1 MNNTFG
7 YMRVAAAVPRV
18 HIADARRNAEGALK
32 IMEDAFREGV
42 EIVVMPEL
50 SLVGYTAG
58 DMILQ
63 KKLLTDA
70 ERALEWLMEECRD
83 IPTIGIVGL
92 PVVFADRLYNCAAI
106 FGQGQLWG
114 IVPKC
119 YIPNYG
125 EFSELRWWVSGYGIK
140 DRTIRYAGQECCF
153 GSDLMFDIHGVE
165 FGVEICEDMWVP
177 VPPSSMQAVQGA
189 KLLFNLSASPE
200 SVCKHDYLK
209 SLIAEQSSRT
219 MAAYI
224 YASAGHGESS
234 SDLVFA
240 GNAIIAELGSVLGVS
255 DRFVRNDRMVVRD
268 IDVEYISTR
277 RTARNT
283 FYYPDAP
290 EMRVVEIDVDE
301 ICNRHD
307 LRRRIEPLYFVPEDE
322 AARAVHCREVFAIQS
337 AGLAQRLEH
346 THCKTAVLGISGGL
360 DSTLALLAVCDTYDL
375 LGLDRKGIIGVTMPG
390 FGTTDRTYQN
400 ALRMIKELGCTLRE
414 IPIREACEQHFK
426 DIGLDA
432 TERNIA
438 YENSQAR
445 ERTQILMD
453 VANMCGG
460 MVIGTGDMS
469 ELALGWA
476 TYNGD
481 QMSMYGINAS
491 VPKTL
496 VRHMVDWYARNRAEG
511 VLREALLDV
520 VATPVS
526 PELLPA
532 NKDGEIAQRTEDVV
546 GPYELHDFFLYC
558 TLRRRY
564 SPAKI
569 AMLATKAFEGDYDKK
584 TIIKWLKVFFHR
596 FFGQQFKR
604 SAMPDGPKVGVVG
617 LSPRGDLRMPS
628 DAQERAWL
636 AEVEAVEAE
645 LDALDDK

>member
-1 MNNTFG
+1 M
-7 YMRVAAAVPRV
+7 PRV
-18 HIADARRNAEGALK
+18 HIADAHSNAVGALK
-32 IMEDAFREGV
+32 IMEDAFAEGV

-50 SLVGYTAG
+50 SLVGYTCG
-58 DMILQ
+58 DMVLQ
-63 KKLLTDA
+63 KKLLSDS
-70 ERALEWLMEECRD
+70 EKALAWLMNETAD

-92 PVVFADRLYNCAAI
+92 PVVYADRLYNCAAI

-125 EFSELRWWVSGYGIK
+125 EFSELRWWVSGYSIK
-140 DRTIRYAGQECCF
+140 DRMIRFAGQECAF

-200 SVCKHDYLK
+200 SVCKHDYLI

-219 MAAYI
+219 MSAYV
-224 YASAGHGESS
+224 YASSGHGESS

-240 GNAIIAELGSVLGVS
+240 GNAVIAELGRVLGVS
-255 DRFVRNDRMVVRD
+255 ERFVRNDRMVIAD

-283 FYYPDAP
+283 FYYPEAP
-290 EMRVVEIDVDE
+290 EMRVVEIDVDD
-301 ICNRHD
+301 ICYQGDVRRH
-307 LRRRIEPLYFVPEDE
+307 IEPLYFVPEDE
-322 AARAVHCREVFAIQS
+322 AARDIHCREVFAIQS

-346 THCKTAVLGISGGL
+346 TSCDTVVMGVSGGL

-375 LGLDRKGIIGVTMPG
+375 LGLDRKKIIGVTMPG

-400 ALRMIKELGCTLRE
+400 ALAMVKELGCTLRE
-414 IPIREACEQHFK
+414 ISIKDACEQHFK
-426 DIGLDA
+426 DIGLDKSQCSV
-432 TERNIA
+432 A

-481 QMSMYGINAS
+481 QMSMYGINSS

-496 VRHMVDWYARNRAEG
+496 VKYMVEWYANNRAEG
-511 VLREALLDV
+511 ALREALLDV

-526 PELLPA
+526 PELLPPSEGG
-532 NKDGEIAQRTEDVV
+532 DIAQKTEDLV

-558 TLRRRY
+558 ALRRRY
-564 SPAKI
+564 SPTKI
-569 AMLATKAFEGDYDKK
+569 AMLAYIAFEDVYSKA
-584 TIIKWLKVFFHR
+584 TILKWLKVFFSR
-596 FFGQQFKR
+596 FFSQQFKR
-604 SAMPDGPKVGVVG
+604 SAMPDGPKVGAVG
-617 LSPRGDLRMPS
+617 LSPRGDLHMPS
-628 DAQERAWL
+628 DAQVRAWMQ
-636 AEVEAVEAE
+636 EIEE
-645 LDALDDK
+645 LQQELE

>member
-1 MNNTFG
+1 MNNQYG

-18 HIADARRNAEGALK
+18 HIADAHRNAEGALK
-32 IMEDAFREGV
+32 IMQEAFSEGV

-50 SLVGYTAG
+50 SLVGYTCG
-58 DMILQ
+58 DMVLQ
-63 KKLLTDA
+63 KKLLKDS
-70 ERALEWLMEECRD
+70 ESALAWLMQETAD

-92 PVVFADRLYNCAAI
+92 PVVYADRLYNCAAI
-106 FGQGQLWG
+106 FGQGILWG
-114 IVPKC
+114 IIPKS

-125 EFSELRWWVSGYGIK
+125 EFSELRWWVSGFGMR
-140 DRTIRYAGQECCF
+140 DRMIRFAGQECPF
-153 GSDLMFDIHGVE
+153 GADLLFDIHNVE

-200 SVCKHDYLK
+200 SVCKHDYLI

-219 MAAYI
+219 MAAYV
-224 YASAGHGESS
+224 YASSGHGESS

-240 GNAIIAELGSVLGVS
+240 GNAVIAELGRVLGVS
-255 DRFVRNDRMVVRD
+255 ERFVRNDRMVIAD

-283 FYYPDAP
+283 FYYPEAP

-301 ICNRHD
+301 IVRTDRVRRH
-307 LRRRIEPLYFVPEDE
+307 IEPIYFVPENE
-322 AARAVHCREVFAIQS
+322 AARASHCKEVFAIQS

-346 THCKTAVLGISGGL
+346 TGCKNAVIGISGGL
-360 DSTLALLAVCDTYDL
+360 DSTLALLAVCDTFDL

-390 FGTTDRTYQN
+390 FGTSDRTYQN
-400 ALRMIKELGCTLRE
+400 ALTMVRELGCTLRE
-414 IPIREACEQHFK
+414 ISIKEACEQHFK
-426 DIGLDA
+426 DLGLDPN
-432 TERNIA
+432 ERGVA
-438 YENSQAR
+438 FENSQAR

-453 VANMCGG
+453 VANMCNG

-496 VRHMVDWYARNRAEG
+496 VKHMVEWYGNTRAEG
-511 VLREALLDV
+511 ALRQALLDV

-526 PELLPA
+526 PELLPV
-532 NKDGEIAQRTEDVV
+532 DGEGNEQHTEDIV
-546 GPYELHDFFLYC
+546 GPYDLHDFFLYC
-558 TLRRRY
+558 ALRRRY
-564 SPAKI
+564 TPAKI
-569 AMLATKAFEGDYDKK
+569 FMLATIAFEGRFDEA
-584 TIIKWLKVFFHR
+584 TIVKWLKVFFRR
-596 FFGQQFKR
+596 FFSQQFKR
-604 SAMPDGPKVGVVG
+604 SAMPDGPKVGAVG
-617 LSPRGDLRMPS
+617 LSPRGDLHMPS
-628 DAQERAWL
+628 DAESRAWL
-636 AEVEAVEAE
+636 QEIDEIEAN
-645 LDALDDK
+645 L

>member
-1 MNNTFG
+1 M
-7 YMRVAAAVPRV
+7 PRV
-18 HIADARRNAEGALK
+18 HIADAHRNAEGALK
-32 IMEDAFREGV
+32 IMQDAFNEGV

-50 SLVGYTAG
+50 SLVGYTCG
-58 DMILQ
+58 DMVLQ
-63 KKLLTDA
+63 KKLLKDS
-70 ERALEWLMEECRD
+70 ENALAWLMQETAD

-92 PVVFADRLYNCAAI
+92 PVVYADRLYNCAAI
-106 FGQGQLWG
+106 IGQGTLWG
-114 IVPKC
+114 IIPKS

-125 EFSELRWWVSGYGIK
+125 EFSELRWWVSGYGMR
-140 DRTIRYAGQECCF
+140 DRMIRFAGQECPF
-153 GSDLMFDIHGVE
+153 GADLLFDIHGVE

-200 SVCKHDYLK
+200 SVRKHDYLI

-219 MAAYI
+219 MAAYV
-224 YASAGHGESS
+224 YASSGHGESS

-240 GNAIIAELGSVLGVS
+240 GNAVVAELGRVLGVS
-255 DRFVRNDRMVVRD
+255 DRFVRNDRMVISD
-268 IDVEYISTR
+268 IDVDYISTR

-290 EMRVVEIDVDE
+290 EMRVVPVEVDE
-301 ICNRHD
+301 IVHHGD
-307 LRRRIEPLYFVPEDE
+307 LRRHIEPIYFVPENE
-322 AARAVHCREVFAIQS
+322 AARAAHCHEVFAIQS

-346 THCKTAVLGISGGL
+346 TTCKNAVIGISGGL
-360 DSTLALLAVCDTYDL
+360 DSTLALLAVCDTFDL

-400 ALRMIKELGCTLRE
+400 ALTMVRELGCTLRE
-414 IPIREACEQHFK
+414 ISIKDACEQHFK
-426 DIGLDA
+426 DIGLSVD
-432 TERNIA
+432 ERSVA

-481 QMSMYGINAS
+481 QMSMYGINSS

-496 VRHMVDWYARNRAEG
+496 VKHMVEWYANNRAEG

-526 PELLPA
+526 PELLPTG
-532 NKDGEIAQRTEDVV
+532 NDGKAQHTEDIV
-546 GPYELHDFFLYC
+546 GPYDLHDFFLYC
-558 TLRRRY
+558 ALRRRY
-564 SPAKI
+564 SPSKI
-569 AMLATKAFEGDYDKK
+569 FMLATLAFEGRFDEA
-584 TIIKWLKVFFHR
+584 TIVKWLKVFFRR
-596 FFGQQFKR
+596 FFSQQFKR
-604 SAMPDGPKVGVVG
+604 SAMPDGPKVGAVG
-617 LSPRGDLRMPS
+617 LSPRGDLHMPS
-628 DAQERAWL
+628 DAESRAWL
-636 AEVEAVEAE
+636 QEIEEIEAS
-645 LDALDDK
+645 LK

>member
-1 MNNTFG
+1 MNNQFG

-18 HIADARRNAEGALK
+18 HIADAHRNAEGALK
-32 IMEDAFREGV
+32 IMQDAFKEGV

-50 SLVGYTAG
+50 SLVGYTCG
-58 DMILQ
+58 DMVLQ
-63 KKLLTDA
+63 KKLLRDS
-70 ERALEWLMEECRD
+70 EQALAWLMEQTQD

-92 PVVFADRLYNCAAI
+92 PVVYADRLYNCAAV
-106 FGQGQLWG
+106 FGQGVLWG
-114 IVPKC
+114 IVPKS

-125 EFSELRWWVSGYGIK
+125 EFSELRWWVSGFGIR
-140 DRTIRYAGQECCF
+140 DRVIRFAGQECPF
-153 GSDLMFDIHGVE
+153 GADLMFDIHDVE

-200 SVCKHDYLK
+200 SVCKHDYLI

-219 MAAYI
+219 MAAYV
-224 YASAGHGESS
+224 YASSGHGESS

-240 GNAIIAELGSVLGVS
+240 GNAVVAELGRVLGVS
-255 DRFVRNDRMVVRD
+255 ERFVRNDRMVISD
-268 IDVEYISTR
+268 IDVEYIATR

-283 FYYPDAP
+283 FYYPNAP

-301 ICNRHD
+301 IVHQGDVRRH
-307 LRRRIEPLYFVPEDE
+307 IEPIYFVPENKE
-322 AARAVHCREVFAIQS
+322 ARAAHCKEVFAIQS

-346 THCKTAVLGISGGL
+346 TGCKTAVIGISGGL
-360 DSTLALLAVCDTYDL
+360 DSTLALLAVCDTFDL

-400 ALRMIKELGCTLRE
+400 AVTMVRELGCTLRE
-414 IPIREACEQHFK
+414 ISIKEACEQHFK
-426 DIGLDA
+426 DIGIDA
-432 TERNIA
+432 KDHSVA

-453 VANMCGG
+453 VANLCGG

-496 VRHMVDWYARNRAEG
+496 VKHMVAWYADNRAQGE
-511 VLREALLDV
+511 LSKSLHDV

-532 NKDGEIAQRTEDVV
+532 DGDNIAQKTEDIV

-564 SPAKI
+564 APKKI
-569 AMLATKAFEGDYDKK
+569 AMLAMLAFEGTYDKA

-596 FFGQQFKR
+596 FFTQQFKR
-604 SAMPDGPKVGVVG
+604 SAMPDGPKVGGVG
-617 LSPRGDLRMPS
+617 LSPRGDLHMPS

-636 AEVEAVEAE
+636 AEVEEIEQELEA
-645 LDALDDK
+645 LA

>member
-1 MNNTFG
+1 MNNQYG

-18 HIADARRNAEGALK
+18 HIADAHRNAEGALK
-32 IMEDAFREGV
+32 IMQDAFSEGV

-50 SLVGYTAG
+50 SLVGYTCG
-58 DMILQ
+58 DMVLQ
-63 KKLLTDA
+63 NKLLTDA
-70 ERALEWLMEECRD
+70 ERALEWLMQECAD
-83 IPTIGIVGL
+83 IPTVGIVGL

-106 FGQGQLWG
+106 FAQGQLWG
-114 IVPKC
+114 IVPKS

-125 EFSELRWWVSGYGIK
+125 EFSELRWWVSGYSIK
-140 DRTIRYAGQECCF
+140 DRMIRFAGQEAPF
-153 GSDLMFDIHGVE
+153 GSDLLFDLHGVE

-177 VPPSSMQAVQGA
+177 VPPSSIQAVQGA

-200 SVCKHDYLK
+200 SVRKHDYLL

-224 YASAGHGESS
+224 YASSGHGESS

-240 GNAIIAELGSVLGVS
+240 GNAVVAELGRVLGVS
-255 DRFVRNDRMVVRD
+255 KRFVRNDRMVISD

-283 FYYPDAP
+283 FYYPEAP
-290 EMRVVEIDVDE
+290 EMRVVEVCVDE
-301 ICNRHD
+301 IYHQGD
-307 LRRRIEPLYFVPEDE
+307 LRRHIEPIYFVPEDE
-322 AARAVHCREVFAIQS
+322 AARAAHCKEVFAIQS

-346 THCKTAVLGISGGL
+346 TNCNKVVLGISGGL
-360 DSTLALLAVCDTYDL
+360 DSTLALLAVCDTFDL

-400 ALRMIKELGCTLRE
+400 ALSMIKELGCTLRE
-414 IPIREACEQHFK
+414 IPIKDACMQHFK
-426 DIGLDA
+426 DIGLDVD
-432 TERNIA
+432 ERSVA

-460 MVIGTGDMS
+460 MVVGTGDMS

-481 QMSMYGINAS
+481 QMSMYGINSS

-496 VRHMVDWYARNRAEG
+496 VKHMVEWYGTTRAEG
-511 VLREALLDV
+511 ALRDALLDV

-532 NKDGEIAQRTEDVV
+532 TASGEIAQKTEDVV

-564 SPAKI
+564 APAKI
-569 AMLATKAFEGDYDKK
+569 VMLATLAFDGTYTKAE
-584 TIIKWLKVFFHR
+584 IVKWLKVFFRR
-596 FFGQQFKR
+596 FFSQQFKR
-604 SAMPDGPKVGVVG
+604 SAMPDGPKVGAVG
-617 LSPRGDLRMPS
+617 LSPRGDLHMPS
-628 DAQERAWL
+628 DAHERAWVREIE
-636 AEVEAVEAE
+636 EVERE
-645 LDALDDK
+645 LDNI

>member
-1 MNNTFG
+1 MNNQYG

-18 HIADARRNAEGALK
+18 HIADAHRNAEGALK
-32 IMEDAFREGV
+32 IMQEAFDEGV

-50 SLVGYTAG
+50 SLVGYTCG
-58 DMILQ
+58 DMVLQ
-63 KKLLTDA
+63 KKLLKDA
-70 ERALEWLMEECRD
+70 ENALAWLMQETAE

-106 FGQGQLWG
+106 FGQGVLWG
-114 IVPKC
+114 IIPKS

-125 EFSELRWWVSGYGIK
+125 EFSELRWWVSGFGIR
-140 DRTIRYAGQECCF
+140 DRMIRFAGQECPF
-153 GSDLMFDIHGVE
+153 GADLLFDIHGVE

-200 SVCKHDYLK
+200 SVCKHDYLI

-219 MAAYI
+219 MAAYV

-240 GNAIIAELGSVLGVS
+240 GNAVIAELGRVLDVS
-255 DRFVRNDRMVVRD
+255 ERFVRNDRMAIAD

-301 ICNRHD
+301 IVRTDSVRRH
-307 LRRRIEPLYFVPEDE
+307 IEPLYFVPEDE

-346 THCKTAVLGISGGL
+346 TGCKNAVIGISGGL

-400 ALRMIKELGCTLRE
+400 ALTMVRELGCTLRE
-414 IPIREACEQHFK
+414 ISIKDACEQHFK
-426 DIGLDA
+426 DLGIDPS
-432 TERNIA
+432 ERGVA

-481 QMSMYGINAS
+481 QMSMYGINSS

-496 VRHMVDWYARNRAEG
+496 VKYMVEWYAENRAEG
-511 VLREALLDV
+511 ALREALRDV

-532 NKDGEIAQRTEDVV
+532 DGQNIAQKTEDIV
-546 GPYELHDFFLYC
+546 GPYDLHDFFLYC
-558 TLRRRY
+558 ALRRRY
-564 SPAKI
+564 EPSKI
-569 AMLATKAFEGDYDKK
+569 FMLACIAFEDKYDEA
-584 TIIKWLKVFFHR
+584 TIVKWLKVFFRR
-596 FFGQQFKR
+596 FFSQQFKR
-604 SAMPDGPKVGVVG
+604 SAMPDGPKVGAVG
-617 LSPRGDLRMPS
+617 LSPRGDLHMPS
-628 DAQERAWL
+628 DAESRAWL
-636 AEVEAVEAE
+636 QEIEEIEAS
-645 LDALDDK
+645 L

>member
-1 MNNTFG
+1 MNNQYG
-7 YMRVAAAVPRV
+7 YVRVAAAVPRV

-32 IMEDAFREGV
+32 IMQDAFKEGV
-42 EIVVMPEL
+42 EVVVMPEL
-50 SLVGYTAG
+50 SLVGYTCG
-58 DMILQ
+58 DMVLQ
-63 KKLLTDA
+63 NKLLTDA
-70 ERALEWLMEECRD
+70 ERSLAWLMEETAD
-83 IPTIGIVGL
+83 IPTVGIVGL

-114 IVPKC
+114 IVPKS

-125 EFSELRWWVSGYGIK
+125 EFSELRWWVSGYAIK
-140 DRTIRYAGQECCF
+140 DRMMRFAGQECPF
-153 GSDLMFDIHGVE
+153 GSDLMFDLHGVE

-200 SVCKHDYLK
+200 SVCKHDYLI

-219 MAAYI
+219 MSAYV
-224 YASAGHGESS
+224 YASSGHGESS

-240 GNAIIAELGSVLGVS
+240 GNAVIAELGRVLGVS
-255 DRFVRNDRMVVRD
+255 ERFVRNDRMVIAD

-283 FYYPDAP
+283 FYYPEAP
-290 EMRVVEIDVDE
+290 EMRVVEVNVDE
-301 ICNRHD
+301 ICYQGDVRRH
-307 LRRRIEPLYFVPEDE
+307 IEPLYFVPEDE
-322 AARAVHCREVFAIQS
+322 ADRAIHCREVFAIQS

-346 THCKTAVLGISGGL
+346 TSCTKAVIGISGGL
-360 DSTLALLAVCDTYDL
+360 DSTLALLAVCDTFDL

-400 ALRMIKELGCTLRE
+400 ALTMIKALGCTLRE
-414 IPIREACEQHFK
+414 IPITDACTQHFK

-432 TERNIA
+432 QERSVA

-481 QMSMYGINAS
+481 QMSMYGINSS

-496 VRHMVDWYARNRAEG
+496 VRYMVEWYAENRATG
-511 VLREALLDV
+511 TLRAALLDV

-532 NKDGEIAQRTEDVV
+532 DGAEIAQKTEDIV
-546 GPYELHDFFLYC
+546 GPYDLHDFFLYC
-558 TLRRRY
+558 ALRRRY
-564 SPAKI
+564 APSKI
-569 AMLATKAFEGDYDKK
+569 AMLASIAFEGVHDKA
-584 TIIKWLKVFFHR
+584 TIIKWLKVFFRR
-596 FFGQQFKR
+596 FFTQQFKR
-604 SAMPDGPKVGVVG
+604 SAMPDGPKVGAVG
-617 LSPRGDLRMPS
+617 LSPRGDLHMPS
-628 DAQERAWL
+628 DAHERAWL
-636 AEVEAVEAE
+636 QEVEDMERE
-645 LDALDDK
+645 LDNL

>member
-1 MNNTFG
+1 MNNQYG

-18 HIADARRNAEGALK
+18 HIADAHRNAEGALK
-32 IMEDAFREGV
+32 IMQDAFNEGV

-50 SLVGYTAG
+50 SLVGYTCG
-58 DMILQ
+58 DMVLQ
-63 KKLLTDA
+63 NKLLTDA
-70 ERALEWLMEECRD
+70 ERALEWLMQECAD
-83 IPTIGIVGL
+83 IPTVGIVGL

-106 FGQGQLWG
+106 FAQGQLWG
-114 IVPKC
+114 IVPKS

-125 EFSELRWWVSGYGIK
+125 EFSELRWWVSGYSIK
-140 DRTIRYAGQECCF
+140 DRMIRFAGQEAPF
-153 GSDLMFDIHGVE
+153 GSDLLFDLHGVE

-177 VPPSSMQAVQGA
+177 VPPSSIQAVQGA

-200 SVCKHDYLK
+200 SVRKHDYLL

-219 MAAYI
+219 MAAYV
-224 YASAGHGESS
+224 YASSGHGESS

-240 GNAIIAELGSVLGVS
+240 GNAVVAELGRVLGVS
-255 DRFVRNDRMVVRD
+255 KRFVRNDRMVISD

-283 FYYPDAP
+283 FYYPEAP
-290 EMRVVEIDVDE
+290 EMRVVEVCVDE
-301 ICNRHD
+301 ICHQGD
-307 LRRRIEPLYFVPEDE
+307 LRRHIEPIYFVPEDE
-322 AARAVHCREVFAIQS
+322 AARAAHCKEVFAIQS

-346 THCKTAVLGISGGL
+346 TNCNKVILGISGGL
-360 DSTLALLAVCDTYDL
+360 DSTLALLAVCDTFDL

-400 ALRMIKELGCTLRE
+400 ALAMIKELGCTLRE
-414 IPIREACEQHFK
+414 IPIKDACMQHFK
-426 DIGLDA
+426 DIGLDVDQKSV
-432 TERNIA
+432 A

-460 MVIGTGDMS
+460 MVVGTGDMS

-481 QMSMYGINAS
+481 QMSMYGINSS

-496 VRHMVDWYARNRAEG
+496 VKHMVDWYANNRAEG
-511 VLREALLDV
+511 ALREALLDV

-532 NKDGEIAQRTEDVV
+532 TADGEIAQKTEDVV

-564 SPAKI
+564 APAKI
-569 AMLATKAFEGDYDKK
+569 VMLATLAFDGTYTKAE
-584 TIIKWLKVFFHR
+584 IVKWLKVFFRR
-596 FFGQQFKR
+596 FFSQQFKR
-604 SAMPDGPKVGVVG
+604 SAMPDGPKVGAVG
-617 LSPRGDLRMPS
+617 LSPRGDLHMPS
-628 DAQERAWL
+628 DAHERAWVREIE
-636 AEVEAVEAE
+636 EVERE
-645 LDALDDK
+645 LDNI

>member
-1 MNNTFG
+1 
-7 YMRVAAAVPRV
+7 MRVAAAVPRV
-18 HIADARRNAEGALK
+18 HIADAHSNAEGALK
-32 IMEDAFREGV
+32 IMEQAFAEGV

-50 SLVGYTAG
+50 SLVGYTCG
-58 DMILQ
+58 DMVLQ
-63 KKLLTDA
+63 KKLLSDS
-70 ERALEWLMEECRD
+70 EKALAWLMEQTAD

-106 FGQGQLWG
+106 FGQGVLWG
-114 IVPKC
+114 IVPKS

-125 EFSELRWWVSGYGIK
+125 EFSELRWWVSGYSIK
-140 DRTIRYAGQECCF
+140 DRHIRFAGQECPF
-153 GSDLMFDIHGVE
+153 GSDLLFDLHGVE

-200 SVCKHDYLK
+200 SVRKHDYLI

-219 MAAYI
+219 MAAYV
-224 YASAGHGESS
+224 YASSGHGESS

-240 GNAIIAELGSVLGVS
+240 GNAVVAELGRVLGVS
-255 DRFVRNDRMVVRD
+255 ERFVRNDRMVISD

-290 EMRVVEIDVDE
+290 EMRVVEVEVDE
-301 ICNRHD
+301 ICHQGD
-307 LRRRIEPLYFVPEDE
+307 LRRHIEPIYFVPEDE
-322 AARAVHCREVFAIQS
+322 AARAEHCREVFSIQS

-346 THCKTAVLGISGGL
+346 TNCKTVVLGISGGL
-360 DSTLALLAVCDTYDL
+360 DSTLALLAVCDTFDL

-400 ALRMIKELGCTLRE
+400 ALTMIRELGCTLKE
-414 IPIREACEQHFK
+414 ISIKDACTQHFK
-426 DIGLDA
+426 DIGLSVD
-432 TERNIA
+432 ERSTA

-453 VANMCGG
+453 IANMCGG
-460 MVIGTGDMS
+460 MVIGTGDLS

-496 VRHMVDWYARNRAEG
+496 VKHMVEWYAKTRAEG
-511 VLREALLDV
+511 LLRDSLLDV

-532 NKDGEIAQRTEDVV
+532 DGDNIAQKTEDIV

-558 TLRRRY
+558 ALRRRY
-564 SPAKI
+564 APAKI
-569 AMLATKAFEGDYDKK
+569 FMLATIAFDGVYDRA
-584 TIIKWLKVFFHR
+584 TILKWLKVFFHR
-596 FFGQQFKR
+596 FFSQQFKR
-604 SAMPDGPKVGVVG
+604 SAMPDGPKVGAVG
-617 LSPRGDLRMPS
+617 LSPRGDLHMPS
-628 DAQERAWL
+628 DAQDRAWL
-636 AEVEAVEAE
+636 QEVEEMERE
-645 LDALDDK
+645 LNGIE

>member
-1 MNNTFG
+1 MNNQYG
-7 YMRVAAAVPRV
+7 YIRVAAAVPRV

-32 IMEDAFREGV
+32 IMEEAFNEGV

-50 SLVGYTAG
+50 SLVGYTCG
-58 DMILQ
+58 DMVLQ
-63 KKLLTDA
+63 NKLLNDA
-70 ERALEWLMEECRD
+70 EQSLAWLMKETAD

-114 IVPKC
+114 IVPKS

-125 EFSELRWWVSGYGIK
+125 EFSELRWWVSGYSIK
-140 DRTIRYAGQECCF
+140 DRMIRYAGQECCF

-200 SVCKHDYLK
+200 SVCKHDYLI

-219 MAAYI
+219 MSAYV
-224 YASAGHGESS
+224 YASSGHGESS

-240 GNAIIAELGSVLGVS
+240 GNAVIAELGRVLGVS
-255 DRFVRNDRMVVRD
+255 ERFVRNDRMVISD

-283 FYYPDAP
+283 FYYPGAP

-301 ICNRHD
+301 ICYQGDVRRH
-307 LRRRIEPLYFVPEDE
+307 IEPLYFVPEDE

-346 THCKTAVLGISGGL
+346 TNCKTVVMGISGGL

-400 ALRMIKELGCTLRE
+400 AVTMIKKLGCTLRE
-414 IPIREACEQHFK
+414 ISIKDACEQHFK
-426 DIGLDA
+426 DIGLNVD
-432 TERNIA
+432 EKSVA

-460 MVIGTGDMS
+460 IVVGTGDMS

-481 QMSMYGINAS
+481 QMSMYGINSS

-496 VRHMVDWYARNRAEG
+496 VKYMVDWYANNRAEG
-511 VLREALLDV
+511 ALREALLDV
-520 VATPVS
+520 VATPIS
-526 PELLPA
+526 PELLPHSESG
-532 NKDGEIAQRTEDVV
+532 DIAQKTEDVV
-546 GPYELHDFFLYC
+546 GPYDLHDFFLYC

-564 SPAKI
+564 APAKI
-569 AMLATKAFEGDYDKK
+569 VMLASIAFEDVYDKA
-584 TIIKWLKVFFHR
+584 TIIKWLKVFFRR
-596 FFGQQFKR
+596 FFSQQFKR
-604 SAMPDGPKVGVVG
+604 SAMPDGPKVGGVG
-617 LSPRGDLRMPS
+617 LSPRGDLHMPS

-636 AEVEAVEAE
+636 QEVEDMERE
-645 LDALDDK
+645 LDAIE

>member
-1 MNNTFG
+1 MNNQFG

-18 HIADARRNAEGALK
+18 HIADAHRNAEGALK
-32 IMEDAFREGV
+32 IMQDAFKEGV

-50 SLVGYTAG
+50 SLVGYTCG
-58 DMILQ
+58 DLVLQ
-63 KKLLTDA
+63 KKLLRDSEQA
-70 ERALEWLMEECRD
+70 RAWLMEQTQD

-92 PVVFADRLYNCAAI
+92 PVVYADRLYNCAAV
-106 FGQGQLWG
+106 FGQGVLWG
-114 IVPKC
+114 IVPKS

-125 EFSELRWWVSGYGIK
+125 EFSELRWWVSGFGIR
-140 DRTIRYAGQECCF
+140 DRVIRFAGQECAF
-153 GSDLMFDIHGVE
+153 GADLMFDIHDVE

-200 SVCKHDYLK
+200 SVCKHDYLI

-219 MAAYI
+219 MAAYV
-224 YASAGHGESS
+224 YASSGHGESS

-240 GNAIIAELGSVLGVS
+240 GNAVVAELGRVLGVS
-255 DRFVRNDRMVVRD
+255 ERFVRNDRMVISD
-268 IDVEYISTR
+268 IDVEYIATR

-283 FYYPDAP
+283 FYYPNAP

-301 ICNRHD
+301 IVHQGDVRRH
-307 LRRRIEPLYFVPEDE
+307 IEPIYFVPENKE
-322 AARAVHCREVFAIQS
+322 ARAAHCKEVFAIQS

-346 THCKTAVLGISGGL
+346 TGCKTAVIGISGGL
-360 DSTLALLAVCDTYDL
+360 DSTLALLAVCDTFDL

-400 ALRMIKELGCTLRE
+400 AVTMVRELGCTLRE
-414 IPIREACEQHFK
+414 ISIKEACEQHFK
-426 DIGLDA
+426 DIGIDA
-432 TERNIA
+432 KDHSVA

-453 VANMCGG
+453 VANLCGG

-481 QMSMYGINAS
+481 QMSMYGLNAS

-496 VRHMVDWYARNRAEG
+496 VKHMVAWYADNRAEG
-511 VLREALLDV
+511 ELSKSLHDV

-532 NKDGEIAQRTEDVV
+532 DGENIAQKTEDIV

-564 SPAKI
+564 APKKI
-569 AMLATKAFEGDYDKK
+569 AMLAMLAFEGTYNKA

-596 FFGQQFKR
+596 FFTQQFKR
-604 SAMPDGPKVGVVG
+604 SAMPDGPKVGGVG
-617 LSPRGDLRMPS
+617 LSPRGDLHMPS

-636 AEVEAVEAE
+636 AEVEEIEQE
-645 LDALDDK
+645 LGALA

>member
-1 MNNTFG
+1 
-7 YMRVAAAVPRV
+7 MRVAAAVPRV
-18 HIADARRNAEGALK
+18 HIADAHSNAVGALK
-32 IMEDAFREGV
+32 IMEDAFAEGV

-50 SLVGYTAG
+50 SLVGYTCG
-58 DMILQ
+58 DMVLQ
-63 KKLLTDA
+63 KKLLSDS
-70 ERALEWLMEECRD
+70 EKALAWLMEQTAD

-92 PVVFADRLYNCAAI
+92 PVVYADRLYNCAAI

-114 IVPKC
+114 IVPKS

-125 EFSELRWWVSGYGIK
+125 EFSELRWWVSGYAIK
-140 DRTIRYAGQECCF
+140 ERNMRFAGQECPF
-153 GSDLMFDIHGVE
+153 GSDLLFDLHGVE

-200 SVCKHDYLK
+200 SVRKHDYLI

-219 MAAYI
+219 MAAYV
-224 YASAGHGESS
+224 YASSGHGESS

-240 GNAIIAELGSVLGVS
+240 GNAVIAELGRVLGVS
-255 DRFVRNDRMVVRD
+255 ERFVRNDRMVVRD

-301 ICNRHD
+301 ICYQGDVRRH
-307 LRRRIEPLYFVPEDE
+307 IEPIYFVPEDE
-322 AARAVHCREVFAIQS
+322 AARAEHCSEVFAIQS

-346 THCKTAVLGISGGL
+346 TACKHAIVGISGGL
-360 DSTLALLAVCDTYDL
+360 DSTLALLAVCATFDL

-400 ALRMIKELGCTLRE
+400 ALTMVRELGCTLKE
-414 IPIREACEQHFK
+414 ISIKDACMQHFK
-426 DIGLDA
+426 DIGLSAD
-432 TERNIA
+432 ERSVA

-453 VANMCGG
+453 IANMCGG
-460 MVIGTGDMS
+460 MVIGTGDLS

-496 VRHMVDWYARNRAEG
+496 VKHMVEWYANSRAEG
-511 VLREALLDV
+511 SLRQALLDV

-532 NKDGEIAQRTEDVV
+532 DGDNILQKTEDIVC
-546 GPYELHDFFLYC
+546 PYELHDFFLYC

-564 SPAKI
+564 TPSKI
-569 AMLATKAFEGDYDKK
+569 VMLATLAFEGSYDRA

-596 FFGQQFKR
+596 FFTQQFKR
-604 SAMPDGPKVGVVG
+604 SAMPDGPKVGAVG
-617 LSPRGDLRMPS
+617 LSPRGDLHMPS

-636 AEVEAVEAE
+636 QEVEDVERE
-645 LDALDDK
+645 LSQLEE

>member
-1 MNNTFG
+1 MNNQYG

-18 HIADARRNAEGALK
+18 HIADAHRNAEGALK
-32 IMEDAFREGV
+32 IMQEAFDEGV

-50 SLVGYTAG
+50 SLVGYTCG
-58 DMILQ
+58 DMVLQ
-63 KKLLTDA
+63 KKLLKDA
-70 ERALEWLMEECRD
+70 ENALAWLMQETAE

-106 FGQGQLWG
+106 FGQGVLWG
-114 IVPKC
+114 IIPKS

-125 EFSELRWWVSGYGIK
+125 EFSELRWWVSGFGIR
-140 DRTIRYAGQECCF
+140 DRMIRFAGQECPF
-153 GSDLMFDIHGVE
+153 GADLLFDIHGVE

-200 SVCKHDYLK
+200 SVCKHDYLI

-219 MAAYI
+219 MAAYV

-240 GNAIIAELGSVLGVS
+240 GNAVIAELGRVLGVS
-255 DRFVRNDRMVVRD
+255 ERFVRNDRMAIAD

-301 ICNRHD
+301 IVRTDSVRRH
-307 LRRRIEPLYFVPEDE
+307 IEPLYFVPEDE

-346 THCKTAVLGISGGL
+346 TGCKNAVIGISGGL

-400 ALRMIKELGCTLRE
+400 ALTMVRELGCTLRE
-414 IPIREACEQHFK
+414 ISIKDACEQHFK
-426 DIGLDA
+426 DLGIDPN
-432 TERNIA
+432 ERGVA

-481 QMSMYGINAS
+481 QMSMYGINSS

-496 VRHMVDWYARNRAEG
+496 VKYMVEWYAENRAEG
-511 VLREALLDV
+511 ALREALRDV

-532 NKDGEIAQRTEDVV
+532 DGQNIAQKTEDIV
-546 GPYELHDFFLYC
+546 GPYDLHDFFLYC
-558 TLRRRY
+558 ALRRRY
-564 SPAKI
+564 EPSKI
-569 AMLATKAFEGDYDKK
+569 FMLACIAFEDKYDEA
-584 TIIKWLKVFFHR
+584 TIVKWLKVFFRR
-596 FFGQQFKR
+596 FFSQQFKR
-604 SAMPDGPKVGVVG
+604 SAMPDGPKVGAVG
-617 LSPRGDLRMPS
+617 LSPRGDLHMPS
-628 DAQERAWL
+628 DAESRAWL
-636 AEVEAVEAE
+636 QEIEEIEAS
-645 LDALDDK
+645 L

>member
-1 MNNTFG
+1 
-7 YMRVAAAVPRV
+7 MRVAAAVPRV
-18 HIADARRNAEGALK
+18 HIADAHRNAEGALK
-32 IMEDAFREGV
+32 IMQDAFKEGV

-50 SLVGYTAG
+50 SLVGYTCG
-58 DMILQ
+58 DMVLQ
-63 KKLLTDA
+63 KKLLRDS
-70 ERALEWLMEECRD
+70 EQALAWLMEQTQD

-92 PVVFADRLYNCAAI
+92 PVVYADRLYNCAAV
-106 FGQGQLWG
+106 FGQGVLWG
-114 IVPKC
+114 IVPKS

-125 EFSELRWWVSGYGIK
+125 EFSELRWWVSGFGIR
-140 DRTIRYAGQECCF
+140 DRVIRFAGQECPF
-153 GSDLMFDIHGVE
+153 GADLMFDIHDVE

-200 SVCKHDYLK
+200 SVCKHDYLI

-219 MAAYI
+219 MAAYV
-224 YASAGHGESS
+224 YASSGHGESS

-240 GNAIIAELGSVLGVS
+240 GNAVVAELGRVLGVS
-255 DRFVRNDRMVVRD
+255 ERFVRNDRMVISD
-268 IDVEYISTR
+268 IDVEYIATR

-283 FYYPDAP
+283 FYYPNAP

-301 ICNRHD
+301 IVHQGDVRRH
-307 LRRRIEPLYFVPEDE
+307 IEPIYFVPENKE
-322 AARAVHCREVFAIQS
+322 ARAAHCKEVFAIQS

-346 THCKTAVLGISGGL
+346 TGCKTAVIGISGGL
-360 DSTLALLAVCDTYDL
+360 DSTLALLAVCDTFDL

-400 ALRMIKELGCTLRE
+400 AVTLVRELGCTLRE
-414 IPIREACEQHFK
+414 ISIKEACEQHFK
-426 DIGLDA
+426 DIGIDA
-432 TERNIA
+432 KDHSVA

-453 VANMCGG
+453 VANLCGG

-496 VRHMVDWYARNRAEG
+496 VKHMVAWYADNRAQGE
-511 VLREALLDV
+511 LSKSLHDV

-532 NKDGEIAQRTEDVV
+532 DGDNIAQKTEDIV

-564 SPAKI
+564 APKKI
-569 AMLATKAFEGDYDKK
+569 AMLAMLAFEGTYDKA

-596 FFGQQFKR
+596 FFTQQFKR
-604 SAMPDGPKVGVVG
+604 SAMPDGPKVGGVG
-617 LSPRGDLRMPS
+617 LSPRGDLHMPS

-636 AEVEAVEAE
+636 AEVEEIEQELEA
-645 LDALDDK
+645 LA

>member
-1 MNNTFG
+1 M
-7 YMRVAAAVPRV
+7 PRV
-18 HIADARRNAEGALK
+18 HIADAHRNAEGALK
-32 IMEDAFREGV
+32 IMQEAFDEGV

-50 SLVGYTAG
+50 SLVGYTCG
-58 DMILQ
+58 DMVLQ
-63 KKLLTDA
+63 KKLLKDA
-70 ERALEWLMEECRD
+70 ENALAWLMQETAD

-106 FGQGQLWG
+106 FGQGVLWG
-114 IVPKC
+114 IIPKS

-125 EFSELRWWVSGYGIK
+125 EFSELRWWVSGFGIR
-140 DRTIRYAGQECCF
+140 DRMIRFAGQECPF
-153 GSDLMFDIHGVE
+153 GADLLFDIHGVE

-200 SVCKHDYLK
+200 SVCKHDYLI

-219 MAAYI
+219 MAAYV

-240 GNAIIAELGSVLGVS
+240 GNAVIAELGRVLGVS
-255 DRFVRNDRMVVRD
+255 ERFVRNDRMAIAD

-301 ICNRHD
+301 IVRTDSVRRH
-307 LRRRIEPLYFVPEDE
+307 IEPLYFVPEDE

-346 THCKTAVLGISGGL
+346 TGCKNAVIGISGGL

-400 ALRMIKELGCTLRE
+400 ALTMVRELGCTLRE
-414 IPIREACEQHFK
+414 ISIKDACEQHFK
-426 DIGLDA
+426 DLGIDPN
-432 TERNIA
+432 ERGVA

-481 QMSMYGINAS
+481 QMSMYGINSS

-496 VRHMVDWYARNRAEG
+496 VKYMVEWYAENRAEG
-511 VLREALLDV
+511 ALREALRDV

-532 NKDGEIAQRTEDVV
+532 DGQNIAQKTEDIV
-546 GPYELHDFFLYC
+546 GPYDLHDFFLYC
-558 TLRRRY
+558 ALRRRY
-564 SPAKI
+564 EPSKI
-569 AMLATKAFEGDYDKK
+569 FMLACIAFEDKYDEA
-584 TIIKWLKVFFHR
+584 TIVKWLKVFFRR
-596 FFGQQFKR
+596 FFSQQFKR
-604 SAMPDGPKVGVVG
+604 SAMPDGPKVGAVG
-617 LSPRGDLRMPS
+617 LSPRGDLHMPS
-628 DAQERAWL
+628 DAESRAWL
-636 AEVEAVEAE
+636 QEIEEIEAS
-645 LDALDDK
+645 L

>member
-1 MNNTFG
+1 MNNQYG

-18 HIADARRNAEGALK
+18 HIADAHRNAEGALK
-32 IMEDAFREGV
+32 IMQDAFNEGV

-50 SLVGYTAG
+50 SLVGYTCG
-58 DMILQ
+58 DMVLQ
-63 KKLLTDA
+63 NKLLTDA
-70 ERALEWLMEECRD
+70 ERALEWLMQECAD

-92 PVVFADRLYNCAAI
+92 PVVFADRLYNCAAV

-114 IVPKC
+114 IVPKS

-125 EFSELRWWVSGYGIK
+125 EFSELRWWVSGYSIK
-140 DRTIRYAGQECCF
+140 DRMIRFAGQEAPF
-153 GSDLMFDIHGVE
+153 GSDLLFDLHGVE

-200 SVCKHDYLK
+200 SVRKHDYLL

-224 YASAGHGESS
+224 YASSGHGESS

-240 GNAIIAELGSVLGVS
+240 GNAVVAELGRVLGVS
-255 DRFVRNDRMVVRD
+255 KRFVRNDRMVISD

-283 FYYPDAP
+283 FYYPEAP
-290 EMRVVEIDVDE
+290 EMRVVEVCVDE
-301 ICNRHD
+301 IMHQGD
-307 LRRRIEPLYFVPEDE
+307 LRRHIEPIYFVPEDE
-322 AARAVHCREVFAIQS
+322 AARAAHCKEVFAIQS

-346 THCKTAVLGISGGL
+346 TNCNKVILGISGGL
-360 DSTLALLAVCDTYDL
+360 DSTLALLAVCDTFDL

-400 ALRMIKELGCTLRE
+400 ALSMIKELGCTLRE
-414 IPIREACEQHFK
+414 IPIKDACMQHFK
-426 DIGLDA
+426 DIGLDVD
-432 TERNIA
+432 ERSVA

-460 MVIGTGDMS
+460 MVVGTGDMS

-481 QMSMYGINAS
+481 QMSMYGINSS

-496 VRHMVDWYARNRAEG
+496 VKHMVDWYANNRAEG
-511 VLREALLDV
+511 VLRDALLDV

-532 NKDGEIAQRTEDVV
+532 TESGEIAQKTEDVV

-564 SPAKI
+564 APAKI
-569 AMLATKAFEGDYDKK
+569 VMLATIAFEGTYSKVE
-584 TIIKWLKVFFHR
+584 IVKWLKVFFRR
-596 FFGQQFKR
+596 FFSQQFKR
-604 SAMPDGPKVGVVG
+604 SAMPDGPKVGAVG
-617 LSPRGDLRMPS
+617 LSPRGDLHMPS
-628 DAQERAWL
+628 DAHERAWVREIE
-636 AEVEAVEAE
+636 EVERE
-645 LDALDDK
+645 LDNI

>member
-1 MNNTFG
+1 MNNQYG
-7 YMRVAAAVPRV
+7 YVRVAAAVPRV
-18 HIADARRNAEGALK
+18 HIADAQRNAEGALK
-32 IMEDAFREGV
+32 IMQDAFREGV

-50 SLVGYTAG
+50 SLVGYTCG
-58 DMILQ
+58 DMVLQ
-63 KKLLTDA
+63 NKLLSDA
-70 ERALEWLMEECRD
+70 ERSLAWLMEECAD

-114 IVPKC
+114 IVPKS

-125 EFSELRWWVSGYGIK
+125 EFSELRWWVSGYSIK
-140 DRTIRYAGQECCF
+140 DRMIRYAGQECPF
-153 GSDLMFDIHGVE
+153 GADLLFDLHGVE

-200 SVCKHDYLK
+200 SVRKHDYLI

-219 MAAYI
+219 MAAYV
-224 YASAGHGESS
+224 YASSGHGESS

-240 GNAIIAELGSVLGVS
+240 GNAVVAELGRVLGVS
-255 DRFVRNDRMVVRD
+255 ERFVRNDRMVISD

-277 RTARNT
+277 RAARNT
-283 FYYPDAP
+283 FYYPEAP
-290 EMRVVEIDVDE
+290 EMRVVEVDVDD
-301 ICNRHD
+301 ICHQGD
-307 LRRRIEPLYFVPEDE
+307 LRRHIEPIYFVPENE
-322 AARAVHCREVFAIQS
+322 EARAQHCSEVFSIQS

-346 THCKTAVLGISGGL
+346 TNCKNVVLGISGGL

-400 ALRMIKELGCTLRE
+400 ALTMIRELGCTLRE
-414 IPIREACEQHFK
+414 IPIKDACMQHFK

-432 TERNIA
+432 SERSVA

-460 MVIGTGDMS
+460 MVVGTGDMS

-496 VRHMVDWYARNRAEG
+496 VRHMVEWYAENRAEG
-511 VLREALLDV
+511 ALRESLLDV

-532 NKDGEIAQRTEDVV
+532 HVDGQIAQKTEDVV

-564 SPAKI
+564 APRKI
-569 AMLATKAFEGDYDKK
+569 VMLATLAFEGNYTKAE
-584 TIIKWLKVFFHR
+584 IIKWLKVFFRR
-596 FFGQQFKR
+596 FFSQQFKR
-604 SAMPDGPKVGVVG
+604 SAMPDGPKVGAVG
-617 LSPRGDLRMPS
+617 LSPRGDLHMPS
-628 DAQERAWL
+628 DAHERAWMQ
-636 AEVEAVEAE
+636 EVEDMERE
-645 LDALDDK
+645 LNGNE

>member
-1 MNNTFG
+1 MNNQYG

-32 IMEDAFREGV
+32 IMQQAFDEGV

-50 SLVGYTAG
+50 SLVGYTCG
-58 DMILQ
+58 DMVLQ
-63 KKLLTDA
+63 KKLLKDSEDA
-70 ERALEWLMEECRD
+70 LAWLMEETQD

-92 PVVFADRLYNCAAI
+92 PVVYADRLYNCAAV

-114 IVPKC
+114 IIPKS

-125 EFSELRWWVSGYGIK
+125 EFSELRWWVSGYGIR
-140 DRTIRYAGQECCF
+140 DRVIRFAGQECPF
-153 GSDLMFDIHGVE
+153 GADLLFDIHGVE

-200 SVCKHDYLK
+200 SVRKHDYLI

-219 MAAYI
+219 MAAYV
-224 YASAGHGESS
+224 YASSGHGESS

-240 GNAIIAELGSVLGVS
+240 GNAVVAELGRVLGVS
-255 DRFVRNDRMVVRD
+255 ERFVRNDRMVIAD

-290 EMRVVEIDVDE
+290 EMRVVPVEVDE
-301 ICNRHD
+301 ILHQGD
-307 LRRRIEPLYFVPEDE
+307 LRRHIEPIYFVPENE
-322 AARAVHCREVFAIQS
+322 AARAAHCHEVFAIQS

-346 THCKTAVLGISGGL
+346 TGCKTAVIGISGGL
-360 DSTLALLAVCDTYDL
+360 DSTLALLAVCDTFDL

-390 FGTTDRTYQN
+390 FGTSDRTYQN
-400 ALRMIKELGCTLRE
+400 ALTMVRELGCTLRE

-426 DIGLDA
+426 DIGLSVD
-432 TERNIA
+432 ERSVT

-481 QMSMYGINAS
+481 QMSMYGINSS

-496 VRHMVDWYARNRAEG
+496 VKHMVEWYGNTRADGALRN
-511 VLREALLDV
+511 ALLDV

-532 NKDGEIAQRTEDVV
+532 DVEGKTQQTEDIV
-546 GPYELHDFFLYC
+546 GPYDLHDFFLYC
-558 TLRRRY
+558 ALRRRY
-564 SPAKI
+564 SPSKI
-569 AMLATKAFEGDYDKK
+569 FMLATLAFEDRFDKP
-584 TIIKWLKVFFHR
+584 TILKWLKIFFRR
-596 FFGQQFKR
+596 FFSQQFKR
-604 SAMPDGPKVGVVG
+604 SAMPDGPKVGAVG
-617 LSPRGDLRMPS
+617 LSPRGDLHMPS
-628 DAQERAWL
+628 DAESRAWL
-636 AEVEAVEAE
+636 QEIDDLEAT
-645 LDALDDK
+645 L

>member
-1 MNNTFG
+1 MNNQYG

-18 HIADARRNAEGALK
+18 HIADAHRNAEGALK
-32 IMEDAFREGV
+32 IMQEAFDEGV

-50 SLVGYTAG
+50 SLVGYTCG
-58 DMILQ
+58 DMVLQ
-63 KKLLTDA
+63 KKLLKDA
-70 ERALEWLMEECRD
+70 ENALAWLMQETAD

-106 FGQGQLWG
+106 FGQGVLWG
-114 IVPKC
+114 IIPKS

-125 EFSELRWWVSGYGIK
+125 EFSELRWWVSGFGIR
-140 DRTIRYAGQECCF
+140 DRMIRFAGQECPF
-153 GSDLMFDIHGVE
+153 GADLLFDIHGVE

-189 KLLFNLSASPE
+189 KLLCNPSASPE
-200 SVCKHDYLK
+200 SVCKHDYLI

-219 MAAYI
+219 MAAYV

-240 GNAIIAELGSVLGVS
+240 GNAVIAELGRVLGVS
-255 DRFVRNDRMVVRD
+255 ERFVRNDRMAIAD

-301 ICNRHD
+301 IVRTDSVRRH
-307 LRRRIEPLYFVPEDE
+307 IEPLYFVPEDE

-346 THCKTAVLGISGGL
+346 TGCKNVVIGISGGL

-400 ALRMIKELGCTLRE
+400 ALTMVRELGCTLRE
-414 IPIREACEQHFK
+414 ISIKDACEQHFK
-426 DIGLDA
+426 DLGIDPN
-432 TERNIA
+432 ERGVA

-481 QMSMYGINAS
+481 QMSMYGINSS

-496 VRHMVDWYARNRAEG
+496 VKYMVEWYAENRAEG
-511 VLREALLDV
+511 ALREALRDV

-532 NKDGEIAQRTEDVV
+532 DGQNIAQKTEDIV
-546 GPYELHDFFLYC
+546 GPYDLHDFFLYC
-558 TLRRRY
+558 ALRRRY
-564 SPAKI
+564 EPSKI
-569 AMLATKAFEGDYDKK
+569 FMLACIAFEDKYDEA
-584 TIIKWLKVFFHR
+584 TIVKWLKVFFRR
-596 FFGQQFKR
+596 FFSQQFKR
-604 SAMPDGPKVGVVG
+604 SAMPDGPKVGAVG
-617 LSPRGDLRMPS
+617 LSPRGDLHMPS
-628 DAQERAWL
+628 DAESRAWL
-636 AEVEAVEAE
+636 QEIEEIEAS
-645 LDALDDK
+645 L

>member
-1 MNNTFG
+1 MNNQYG

-18 HIADARRNAEGALK
+18 HIADAQSNAEGALK
-32 IMEDAFREGV
+32 IMEDAFNEGV

-50 SLVGYTAG
+50 SLVGYTCG
-58 DMILQ
+58 DMVLQ
-63 KKLLTDA
+63 KKLLSDT
-70 ERALEWLMEECRD
+70 EKALAWLMEQTAD

-92 PVVFADRLYNCAAI
+92 PVVYADRLYNCAAVI
-106 FGQGQLWG
+106 GQGQLWG
-114 IVPKC
+114 IVPKS

-125 EFSELRWWVSGYGIK
+125 EFSELRWWVSGYSIK
-140 DRTIRYAGQECCF
+140 DRMIRYAGQECAF

-200 SVCKHDYLK
+200 SVRKHDYLI

-219 MAAYI
+219 MAAYV
-224 YASAGHGESS
+224 YASSGHGESS

-240 GNAIIAELGSVLGVS
+240 GNAVIAELGRVLGVS
-255 DRFVRNDRMVVRD
+255 ERFVRNDRMVISD
-268 IDVEYISTR
+268 IDVEYITTR

-283 FYYPDAP
+283 FYYPEAP

-301 ICNRHD
+301 ICHQGD
-307 LRRRIEPLYFVPEDE
+307 LRRHIEPIYFVPENE
-322 AARAVHCREVFAIQS
+322 EARAAHCKEVFAIQS

-346 THCKTAVLGISGGL
+346 TSCDTVVMGISGGL

-375 LGLDRKGIIGVTMPG
+375 LGLDRKKIIGVTMPG

-400 ALRMIKELGCTLRE
+400 ALAMVKELGCTLRE
-414 IPIREACEQHFK
+414 ISIKDACEQHFK
-426 DIGLDA
+426 DIGLDKSQCSV
-432 TERNIA
+432 A

-481 QMSMYGINAS
+481 QMSMYGINSS

-496 VRHMVDWYARNRAEG
+496 VKYMVEWYANNRAEG
-511 VLREALLDV
+511 ALREALLDV

-526 PELLPA
+526 PELLPPSEGG
-532 NKDGEIAQRTEDVV
+532 DIAQKTEDLV

-558 TLRRRY
+558 ALRRRY
-564 SPAKI
+564 SPTKI
-569 AMLATKAFEGDYDKK
+569 AMLAYIAFEDVYSKA
-584 TIIKWLKVFFHR
+584 TILKWLKVFFSR
-596 FFGQQFKR
+596 FFSQQFKR
-604 SAMPDGPKVGVVG
+604 SAMPDGPKVGAVG
-617 LSPRGDLRMPS
+617 LSPRGDLHMPS
-628 DAQERAWL
+628 DAQVRAWMQ
-636 AEVEAVEAE
+636 EIEE
-645 LDALDDK
+645 LQQELE

>member
-1 MNNTFG
+1 MNNQYG

-18 HIADARRNAEGALK
+18 HIADAHSNAEGALK
-32 IMEDAFREGV
+32 IMEDAFQEGV

-50 SLVGYTAG
+50 SLVGYTCG
-58 DMILQ
+58 DMVLQ
-63 KKLLTDA
+63 KKLLSDT
-70 ERALEWLMEECRD
+70 EKALAWLMEQTAD

-92 PVVFADRLYNCAAI
+92 PVVYADRLYNCAAVI
-106 FGQGQLWG
+106 GQGQLWG
-114 IVPKC
+114 IVPKS

-125 EFSELRWWVSGYGIK
+125 EFSELRWWVSGYSIK
-140 DRTIRYAGQECCF
+140 DRMIRYAGQECAF

-200 SVCKHDYLK
+200 SVRKHDYLI

-219 MAAYI
+219 MAAYV
-224 YASAGHGESS
+224 YASSGHGESS

-240 GNAIIAELGSVLGVS
+240 GNAVIAELGRVLGVS
-255 DRFVRNDRMVVRD
+255 ERFVRNDRMVISD
-268 IDVEYISTR
+268 IDVEYITTR

-283 FYYPDAP
+283 FYYPEAP

-301 ICNRHD
+301 ICHQGD
-307 LRRRIEPLYFVPEDE
+307 LRRHIEPIYFVPENE
-322 AARAVHCREVFAIQS
+322 EARAAHCKEVFAIQS

-346 THCKTAVLGISGGL
+346 TSCDTVVMGISGGL

-375 LGLDRKGIIGVTMPG
+375 LGLDRKKIIGVTMPG

-400 ALRMIKELGCTLRE
+400 ALAMVKELGCTLRE
-414 IPIREACEQHFK
+414 ISIKDACEQHFK
-426 DIGLDA
+426 DIGLDKSQCSV
-432 TERNIA
+432 A

-481 QMSMYGINAS
+481 QMSMYGINSS

-496 VRHMVDWYARNRAEG
+496 VKYMVEWYANNRAEG
-511 VLREALLDV
+511 ALCEALLDV

-526 PELLPA
+526 PELLPPSEGG
-532 NKDGEIAQRTEDVV
+532 DIAQKTEDLV

-558 TLRRRY
+558 ALRRRY
-564 SPAKI
+564 SPTKI
-569 AMLATKAFEGDYDKK
+569 AMLAYIAFEDVYSKA
-584 TIIKWLKVFFHR
+584 TILKWLKVFFSR
-596 FFGQQFKR
+596 FFSQQFKR
-604 SAMPDGPKVGVVG
+604 SAMPDGPKVGAVG
-617 LSPRGDLRMPS
+617 LSPRGDLHMPS
-628 DAQERAWL
+628 DAQVRAWMQ
-636 AEVEAVEAE
+636 EIEE
-645 LDALDDK
+645 LQQELE

>member
-1 MNNTFG
+1 MNNQYG

-18 HIADARRNAEGALK
+18 HIADAHRNAEGALK
-32 IMEDAFREGV
+32 IMQDAFREGV

-50 SLVGYTAG
+50 SLVGYTCG
-58 DMILQ
+58 DMVLQ
-63 KKLLTDA
+63 KKLLRDS
-70 ERALEWLMEECRD
+70 EQALAWLMAETQD

-92 PVVFADRLYNCAAI
+92 PVVYADRLYNCAAV
-106 FGQGQLWG
+106 FGQGVLWG
-114 IVPKC
+114 IVPKS

-125 EFSELRWWVSGYGIK
+125 EFSELRWWVSGFGIR
-140 DRTIRYAGQECCF
+140 DRVIRFAGQECPF
-153 GSDLMFDIHGVE
+153 GADLMFDIHDVE

-189 KLLFNLSASPE
+189 KMLFNLSASPE
-200 SVCKHDYLK
+200 SVCKHDYLI

-219 MAAYI
+219 MAAYV
-224 YASAGHGESS
+224 YASSGHGESS

-240 GNAIIAELGSVLGVS
+240 GNAVIAELGRVLGVS
-255 DRFVRNDRMVVRD
+255 ERFVRNDRMVVAD

-283 FYYPDAP
+283 FYYPEAP

-301 ICNRHD
+301 IMHQGDVRRH
-307 LRRRIEPLYFVPEDE
+307 IEPLYFVPEDE
-322 AARAVHCREVFAIQS
+322 AARDVHCKEVFAIQS

-346 THCKTAVLGISGGL
+346 TGCKTAIIGISGGL
-360 DSTLALLAVCDTYDL
+360 DSTLALLAVCDTFDL

-400 ALRMIKELGCTLRE
+400 ALTMVRELGCTLRE
-414 IPIREACEQHFK
+414 ISIKEACEQHFK
-426 DIGLDA
+426 DIGIDSK
-432 TERNIA
+432 EHSVA

-453 VANMCGG
+453 VANVCGG

-496 VRHMVDWYARNRAEG
+496 VKYMVSWYADNRADG
-511 VLREALLDV
+511 KLRTALHDV

-532 NKDGEIAQRTEDVV
+532 DGDNIAQKTEDIV
-546 GPYELHDFFLYC
+546 GPYDLHDFFLYC

-564 SPAKI
+564 APKKI
-569 AMLATKAFEGDYDKK
+569 AMLAAIAFEGTYDKP

-596 FFGQQFKR
+596 FFSQQFKR
-604 SAMPDGPKVGVVG
+604 SAMPDGPKVGAVG
-617 LSPRGDLRMPS
+617 LSPRGDLHMPS

-636 AEVEAVEAE
+636 AEVEEVEHE
-645 LDALDDK
+645 LDSLM

>member
-1 MNNTFG
+1 MNNQYG

-18 HIADARRNAEGALK
+18 HIADAHRNAEGALK
-32 IMEDAFREGV
+32 IMQDAFNEGV

-50 SLVGYTAG
+50 SLVGYTCG
-58 DMILQ
+58 DMVLQ
-63 KKLLTDA
+63 NKLRTDA
-70 ERALEWLMEECRD
+70 ERALEWLMQECAD
-83 IPTIGIVGL
+83 IPTVGIVGL

-106 FGQGQLWG
+106 FAQGQLWG
-114 IVPKC
+114 IVPKS

-125 EFSELRWWVSGYGIK
+125 EFSELRWWVSGYSIK
-140 DRTIRYAGQECCF
+140 DRMIRFAGQEAPF
-153 GSDLMFDIHGVE
+153 GSDLLFDLHGVE

-177 VPPSSMQAVQGA
+177 VPPSSIQAVQGA

-200 SVCKHDYLK
+200 SVRKHDYLL

-224 YASAGHGESS
+224 YASSGHGESS

-240 GNAIIAELGSVLGVS
+240 GNAVVAELGRVLGVS
-255 DRFVRNDRMVVRD
+255 KRFVRNDRMVISD

-283 FYYPDAP
+283 FYYPEAP
-290 EMRVVEIDVDE
+290 EMRVVEVCVDE
-301 ICNRHD
+301 IMHQGD
-307 LRRRIEPLYFVPEDE
+307 LRRHIEPIYFVPEDE
-322 AARAVHCREVFAIQS
+322 DARAAHCKEVFAIQS

-346 THCKTAVLGISGGL
+346 TNCSKVVLGISGGL
-360 DSTLALLAVCDTYDL
+360 DSTLALLAVCDTFDL

-400 ALRMIKELGCTLRE
+400 ALSMIKELGCTLRE
-414 IPIREACEQHFK
+414 IPIKDACMQHFK
-426 DIGLDA
+426 DIGLDVD
-432 TERNIA
+432 ERSVA

-460 MVIGTGDMS
+460 MVVGTGDMS

-481 QMSMYGINAS
+481 QMSMYGINSS

-496 VRHMVDWYARNRAEG
+496 VKHMVEWYANTRAEG
-511 VLREALLDV
+511 VLRDALLDV

-532 NKDGEIAQRTEDVV
+532 TEAGEIAQKTEDVV

-564 SPAKI
+564 APAKI
-569 AMLATKAFEGDYDKK
+569 VMLATLAFDGTYSKAE
-584 TIIKWLKVFFHR
+584 IVKWLKVFFRR
-596 FFGQQFKR
+596 FFSQQFKR
-604 SAMPDGPKVGVVG
+604 SAMPDGPKVGAVG
-617 LSPRGDLRMPS
+617 LSPRGDLHMPS
-628 DAQERAWL
+628 DAHERAWVREIE
-636 AEVEAVEAE
+636 EVERE
-645 LDALDDK
+645 LDNI

>member
-1 MNNTFG
+1 
-7 YMRVAAAVPRV
+7 MRVAAAVPRV
-18 HIADARRNAEGALK
+18 HIADAHRNAEGALK
-32 IMEDAFREGV
+32 IMQDAFHEGV

-50 SLVGYTAG
+50 SLVGYTCG
-58 DMILQ
+58 DMVLQ
-63 KKLLTDA
+63 KKLLKDS
-70 ERALEWLMEECRD
+70 ERALAWLMAETAD

-92 PVVFADRLYNCAAI
+92 PVVFADRLYNCAAV

-114 IVPKC
+114 IVPKS

-125 EFSELRWWVSGYGIK
+125 EFSELRWWVSGFGIR
-140 DRTIRYAGQECCF
+140 DRVIRYAGQECPF
-153 GSDLMFDIHGVE
+153 GADLMFDIHDVE

-200 SVCKHDYLK
+200 SVCKHDYLI

-219 MAAYI
+219 MAAYV
-224 YASAGHGESS
+224 YASSGHGESS

-240 GNAIIAELGSVLGVS
+240 GNAVIAELGRVLGVS
-255 DRFVRNDRMVVRD
+255 QRFVRNDRMVIAD
-268 IDVEYISTR
+268 IDVEYITTR

-283 FYYPDAP
+283 FYYPEAP

-301 ICNRHD
+301 IVRTDRVRRH
-307 LRRRIEPLYFVPEDE
+307 IEPLYFVPENE
-322 AARAVHCREVFAIQS
+322 ADRAIHCREVFAIQS

-346 THCKTAVLGISGGL
+346 TNCKTAVIGISGGL
-360 DSTLALLAVCDTYDL
+360 DSTLALLAVCDTFDL

-390 FGTTDRTYQN
+390 FGTSDRTYQN
-400 ALRMIKELGCTLRE
+400 ALTMVRELGCTLRE
-414 IPIREACEQHFK
+414 ISIKEACEQHFK
-426 DIGLDA
+426 DIGIDPNDRSA
-432 TERNIA
+432 A

-453 VANMCGG
+453 VANLTGG

-496 VRHMVDWYARNRAEG
+496 VKYMVDWYAENRAEG
-511 VLREALLDV
+511 DLQAALRDV

-526 PELLPA
+526 PELLPT
-532 NKDGEIAQRTEDVV
+532 DGNEIAQKTEDIV
-546 GPYELHDFFLYC
+546 GPYDLHDFFLYC
-558 TLRRRY
+558 ALRRRY
-564 SPAKI
+564 EPSKI
-569 AMLATKAFEGDYDKK
+569 FMLASIAFEGTHDKA
-584 TIIKWLKVFFHR
+584 TILKWLKVFYHR
-596 FFGQQFKR
+596 FFTQQFKR
-604 SAMPDGPKVGVVG
+604 SAMPDGPKVGAVG

-628 DAQERAWL
+628 DAEERAWL
-636 AEVEAVEAE
+636 AELDELEAE
-645 LDALDDK
+645 LNV

>member
-1 MNNTFG
+1 M
-7 YMRVAAAVPRV
+7 AAAVPRV
-18 HIADARRNAEGALK
+18 HIADAHRNAEGALK
-32 IMEDAFREGV
+32 IMQDAFDEGV

-50 SLVGYTAG
+50 SLVGYTCG
-58 DMILQ
+58 DMVLQ
-63 KKLLTDA
+63 NKLLTDA
-70 ERALEWLMEECRD
+70 ERALEWLMQECAD
-83 IPTIGIVGL
+83 IPTVGIVGL
-92 PVVFADRLYNCAAI
+92 PVVFADRLYNCAAV

-114 IVPKC
+114 IVPKS

-125 EFSELRWWVSGYGIK
+125 EFSELRWWVSGYSIK
-140 DRTIRYAGQECCF
+140 DRMIRFAGQEAPF
-153 GSDLMFDIHGVE
+153 GSDLLFDLHGVE

-200 SVCKHDYLK
+200 SVRKHDYLL

-219 MAAYI
+219 MAAYV
-224 YASAGHGESS
+224 YASSGHGESS

-240 GNAIIAELGSVLGVS
+240 GNAVIAELGRVLGVS
-255 DRFVRNDRMVVRD
+255 KRFVRNDRMVISD

-283 FYYPDAP
+283 FYYPEAP
-290 EMRVVEIDVDE
+290 EMRVVEVGVDE
-301 ICNRHD
+301 IMYQGD
-307 LRRRIEPLYFVPEDE
+307 LRRHIEPIYFVPEDE
-322 AARAVHCREVFAIQS
+322 AARAAHCKEVFAIQS

-346 THCKTAVLGISGGL
+346 TNCNKVILGISGGL
-360 DSTLALLAVCDTYDL
+360 DSTLALLAVCDTFDL
-375 LGLDRKGIIGVTMPG
+375 LGLDRNGIIGVTMPG

-400 ALRMIKELGCTLRE
+400 ALAMIKELGCTLRE
-414 IPIREACEQHFK
+414 IPIKDACMQHFK
-426 DIGLDA
+426 DIGLDVD
-432 TERNIA
+432 ERSVA

-460 MVIGTGDMS
+460 MVVGTGDMS

-481 QMSMYGINAS
+481 QMSMYGINSS

-496 VRHMVDWYARNRAEG
+496 VKHMVDWYANTRAEG
-511 VLREALLDV
+511 ALREALLDV

-532 NKDGEIAQRTEDVV
+532 TESGEIAQKTEDVV

-564 SPAKI
+564 APAKI
-569 AMLATKAFEGDYDKK
+569 VMLATLAFEGTYTKAE
-584 TIIKWLKVFFHR
+584 IVKWLKVFFRR
-596 FFGQQFKR
+596 FFSQQFKR
-604 SAMPDGPKVGVVG
+604 SAMPDGPKVGAVG
-617 LSPRGDLRMPS
+617 LSPRGDLHMPS
-628 DAQERAWL
+628 DAHERAWVREIE
-636 AEVEAVEAE
+636 EVERE
-645 LDALDDK
+645 LDNI

>member
-1 MNNTFG
+1 MNNQYG

-18 HIADARRNAEGALK
+18 HIADAHRNAEGALK
-32 IMEDAFREGV
+32 IMQEAFSEGV

-50 SLVGYTAG
+50 SLVGYTCG
-58 DMILQ
+58 DMVLQ
-63 KKLLTDA
+63 KKLLKDS
-70 ERALEWLMEECRD
+70 ESALACLMQETAD

-92 PVVFADRLYNCAAI
+92 PVVYADRLYNCAAI
-106 FGQGQLWG
+106 FGQGILWG
-114 IVPKC
+114 IIPKS

-125 EFSELRWWVSGYGIK
+125 EFSELRWWVSGFGMR
-140 DRTIRYAGQECCF
+140 DRMIRFAGQECPF
-153 GSDLMFDIHGVE
+153 GADLLFDIHNVE

-200 SVCKHDYLK
+200 SVCKHDYLI

-224 YASAGHGESS
+224 YASSGHGESS

-240 GNAIIAELGSVLGVS
+240 GNAVIAELGRVLGVS
-255 DRFVRNDRMVVRD
+255 ERFVRNDRMVIAD

-283 FYYPDAP
+283 FYYPEAP

-301 ICNRHD
+301 IVRTDRVRRH
-307 LRRRIEPLYFVPEDE
+307 IEPIYFVPENE
-322 AARAVHCREVFAIQS
+322 AARASHCKEVFAIQS

-346 THCKTAVLGISGGL
+346 TGCKNAVIGISGGL
-360 DSTLALLAVCDTYDL
+360 DSTLALLAVCDTFDL

-390 FGTTDRTYQN
+390 FGTSDRTYQN
-400 ALRMIKELGCTLRE
+400 ALTMVRELGCTLRE
-414 IPIREACEQHFK
+414 IPIKEACEQHFK
-426 DIGLDA
+426 DIGLSVD
-432 TERNIA
+432 ERSVA

-453 VANMCGG
+453 VANMCNG

-496 VRHMVDWYARNRAEG
+496 VRHMVEWYGNTRAEG
-511 VLREALLDV
+511 ALRQALLDV

-526 PELLPA
+526 PELLPV
-532 NKDGEIAQRTEDVV
+532 DGEGNEQHTEDIV
-546 GPYELHDFFLYC
+546 GPYDLHDFFLYC
-558 TLRRRY
+558 ALRRRY
-564 SPAKI
+564 TPAKI
-569 AMLATKAFEGDYDKK
+569 FMLATIAFEGRFDEA
-584 TIIKWLKVFFHR
+584 TIVKWLKVFFRR
-596 FFGQQFKR
+596 FFSQQFKR
-604 SAMPDGPKVGVVG
+604 SAMPDGPKVGAVG
-617 LSPRGDLRMPS
+617 LSPRGDLHMPS
-628 DAQERAWL
+628 DAESRAWL
-636 AEVEAVEAE
+636 QEIDEIEAN
-645 LDALDDK
+645 L

>member
-1 MNNTFG
+1 MNNQYG
-7 YMRVAAAVPRV
+7 YVRVAAAVPRV

-32 IMEDAFREGV
+32 IMEDAFKEGV

-50 SLVGYTAG
+50 SLVGYTCG
-58 DMILQ
+58 DMVLQ
-63 KKLLTDA
+63 NKLLNDA
-70 ERALEWLMEECRD
+70 EQSLAWLMKETAD

-114 IVPKC
+114 IVPKS

-125 EFSELRWWVSGYGIK
+125 EFSELRWWVSGYSIK
-140 DRTIRYAGQECCF
+140 DRMIRFAGQECCF

-200 SVCKHDYLK
+200 SVCKHDYLI

-219 MAAYI
+219 MSAYV
-224 YASAGHGESS
+224 YASSGHGESS

-240 GNAIIAELGSVLGVS
+240 GNAVIAELGRVLGVS
-255 DRFVRNDRMVVRD
+255 ERFVRNDRMVIAD

-283 FYYPDAP
+283 FYYPEAP
-290 EMRVVEIDVDE
+290 EMRVVEIDVDD
-301 ICNRHD
+301 ICYQGDVRRH
-307 LRRRIEPLYFVPEDE
+307 IEPLYFVPEDE
-322 AARAVHCREVFAIQS
+322 AARAIHCREVFAIQS

-346 THCKTAVLGISGGL
+346 TNCKTVVMGISGGL
-360 DSTLALLAVCDTYDL
+360 DSTLALLAVCDTFDL
-375 LGLDRKGIIGVTMPG
+375 LGIDRKGIVGVTMPG
-390 FGTTDRTYQN
+390 FGTTGRTYQN
-400 ALRMIKELGCTLRE
+400 ALTMMRELGCTLRE
-414 IPIREACEQHFK
+414 IPIKDACEQHFK
-426 DIGLDA
+426 DIGLNA
-432 TERNIA
+432 EECSVA

-460 MVIGTGDMS
+460 MVVGTGDMS

-481 QMSMYGINAS
+481 QMSMYGINSS

-496 VRHMVDWYARNRAEG
+496 VKYMVDWYANNRAEG
-511 VLREALLDV
+511 ALREALLDV
-520 VATPVS
+520 VATPIS
-526 PELLPA
+526 PELLPHA
-532 NKDGEIAQRTEDVV
+532 DNDQIAQKTEDVV
-546 GPYELHDFFLYC
+546 GPYDLHDFFLYC
-558 TLRRRY
+558 ALRRRY
-564 SPAKI
+564 APAKI
-569 AMLATKAFEGDYDKK
+569 AMLASIAFEGVYSKA
-584 TIIKWLKVFFHR
+584 TIIKWLKVFFRR
-596 FFGQQFKR
+596 FFSQQFKR
-604 SAMPDGPKVGVVG
+604 SAMPDGPKVGAVG
-617 LSPRGDLRMPS
+617 FSPRGDLHMPS

-636 AEVEAVEAE
+636 QEVEDMERE
-645 LDALDDK
+645 LDNIE

>member
-1 MNNTFG
+1 
-7 YMRVAAAVPRV
+7 MRVAAAVPRV
-18 HIADARRNAEGALK
+18 HIADAHRNAEGALK
-32 IMEDAFREGV
+32 IMQEAFQEGV

-50 SLVGYTAG
+50 SLVGYTCG
-58 DMILQ
+58 DMVLQ
-63 KKLLTDA
+63 KKLLKDS
-70 ERALEWLMEECRD
+70 ESALAWLMQETAD

-92 PVVFADRLYNCAAI
+92 PVVYADRLYNCAAI
-106 FGQGQLWG
+106 IGQGTLWG
-114 IVPKC
+114 IIPKS

-125 EFSELRWWVSGYGIK
+125 EFSELRWWVSGYGMR
-140 DRTIRYAGQECCF
+140 DRMIRFAGQECPF
-153 GSDLMFDIHGVE
+153 GADLLFDIHGVE

-200 SVCKHDYLK
+200 SVCKHDYLI

-219 MAAYI
+219 MAAYV
-224 YASAGHGESS
+224 YASSGHGESS

-240 GNAIIAELGSVLGVS
+240 GNAVIAELGRVLGVS
-255 DRFVRNDRMVVRD
+255 ERFVRNDRMVIAD

-301 ICNRHD
+301 IVRTDRVRRH
-307 LRRRIEPLYFVPEDE
+307 IEPIYFVPENE
-322 AARAVHCREVFAIQS
+322 AARATHCKEVFAIQS

-346 THCKTAVLGISGGL
+346 TGCKNAVIGISGGL

-390 FGTTDRTYQN
+390 FGTSDRTYQN
-400 ALRMIKELGCTLRE
+400 ALTMVRELGCTLRE
-414 IPIREACEQHFK
+414 IPIKEACEQHFK
-426 DIGLDA
+426 DIGLSVD
-432 TERNIA
+432 ERSVA

-453 VANMCGG
+453 VANMCNG

-496 VRHMVDWYARNRAEG
+496 VKHMVEWYGNNRAEG
-511 VLREALLDV
+511 TLRQALLDV

-532 NKDGEIAQRTEDVV
+532 DGEGKGQHTEDIV
-546 GPYELHDFFLYC
+546 GPYDLHDFFLYC
-558 TLRRRY
+558 ALRRRY
-564 SPAKI
+564 APAKI
-569 AMLATKAFEGDYDKK
+569 FMLATIAFEGRFDKP
-584 TIIKWLKVFFHR
+584 TILKWLKVFFRR
-596 FFGQQFKR
+596 FFSQQFKR
-604 SAMPDGPKVGVVG
+604 SAMPDGPKVGAVG
-617 LSPRGDLRMPS
+617 LSPRGDLHMPS
-628 DAQERAWL
+628 DAESRAWL
-636 AEVEAVEAE
+636 QEIDELEAT
-645 LDALDDK
+645 L

>member
-1 MNNTFG
+1 
-7 YMRVAAAVPRV
+7 MRVAAAVPRV
-18 HIADARRNAEGALK
+18 HIADAHRNAEGALK
-32 IMEDAFREGV
+32 IMQDAFREGV

-50 SLVGYTAG
+50 SLVGYTCG
-58 DMILQ
+58 DMVLQ
-63 KKLLTDA
+63 KKLLRDS
-70 ERALEWLMEECRD
+70 EQALAWLMAETQD

-92 PVVFADRLYNCAAI
+92 PVVYADRLYNCAAV
-106 FGQGQLWG
+106 FGQGVLWG
-114 IVPKC
+114 IVPKS

-125 EFSELRWWVSGYGIK
+125 EFSELRWWVSGFGIR
-140 DRTIRYAGQECCF
+140 DRVIRFAGQECPF
-153 GSDLMFDIHGVE
+153 GADLMFDIHDVE

-200 SVCKHDYLK
+200 SVCKHDYLI

-219 MAAYI
+219 MAAYV
-224 YASAGHGESS
+224 YASSGHGESS

-240 GNAIIAELGSVLGVS
+240 GNAVIAELGRVLGVS
-255 DRFVRNDRMVVRD
+255 ERFVRNDRMVVAD

-283 FYYPDAP
+283 FYYPEAP

-301 ICNRHD
+301 IMHQGDVRRH
-307 LRRRIEPLYFVPEDE
+307 IEPLYFVPEDE
-322 AARAVHCREVFAIQS
+322 AARDVHCKEVFAIQS

-346 THCKTAVLGISGGL
+346 TCCKTAIIGISGGL
-360 DSTLALLAVCDTYDL
+360 DSTLALLAVCDTFDL

-400 ALRMIKELGCTLRE
+400 ALTMVRELGCTLRE
-414 IPIREACEQHFK
+414 ISIKEACEQHFK
-426 DIGLDA
+426 DIGIDSK
-432 TERNIA
+432 EHSVA

-453 VANMCGG
+453 VANVCGG

-496 VRHMVDWYARNRAEG
+496 VKYMVLWYADNRADG
-511 VLREALLDV
+511 KLRAALHDV

-532 NKDGEIAQRTEDVV
+532 DGDKIAQKTEDIV
-546 GPYELHDFFLYC
+546 GPYDLHDFFLYC

-564 SPAKI
+564 APKKI
-569 AMLATKAFEGDYDKK
+569 AMLAAIAFEGTYDKP

-596 FFGQQFKR
+596 FFSQQFKR
-604 SAMPDGPKVGVVG
+604 SAMPDGPKVGAVG
-617 LSPRGDLRMPS
+617 LSPRGDLHMPS

-636 AEVEAVEAE
+636 AEVEEVERE
-645 LDALDDK
+645 LDSLM

>member
-234 SDLVFA
+234 SDRVFA

-400 ALRMIKELGCTLRE
+400 ALRMVRELGCTLRE

-426 DIGLDA
+426 DIGLNA
-432 TERNIA
+432 EERSIA

-532 NKDGEIAQRTEDVV
+532 TQDGEIAQRTEDVV

-569 AMLATKAFEGDYDKK
+569 AMLAVKAFEGDYDKK

-645 LDALDDK
+645 LDTLDDK

>member
-1 MNNTFG
+1 
-7 YMRVAAAVPRV
+7 MRVAAAVPRV
-18 HIADARRNAEGALK
+18 HIADAHRNAEGALK
-32 IMEDAFREGV
+32 IMQEAFHEGV

-50 SLVGYTAG
+50 SLVGYTCG
-58 DMILQ
+58 DMVLQ
-63 KKLLTDA
+63 KKLLKDSEA
-70 ERALEWLMEECRD
+70 ALAWLMQETAD

-92 PVVFADRLYNCAAI
+92 PVVYADRLYNCAAV
-106 FGQGQLWG
+106 FGQGVLWG
-114 IVPKC
+114 IIPKS

-125 EFSELRWWVSGYGIK
+125 EFSELRWWVSGFGMR
-140 DRTIRYAGQECCF
+140 DRMIRFAGQECPF
-153 GSDLMFDIHGVE
+153 GADILFDIHNVE

-200 SVCKHDYLK
+200 SVCKHDYLI

-219 MAAYI
+219 MAAYV
-224 YASAGHGESS
+224 YASSGHGESS

-240 GNAIIAELGSVLGVS
+240 GNAVIAELGRVLGVS
-255 DRFVRNDRMVVRD
+255 ERFVRNDRMVIAD

-283 FYYPDAP
+283 FYYPEAP

-301 ICNRHD
+301 IVRTDRVRRH
-307 LRRRIEPLYFVPEDE
+307 IEPIYFVPENE
-322 AARAVHCREVFAIQS
+322 AARASHCKEVFAIQS

-346 THCKTAVLGISGGL
+346 TGCKNAVIGISGGL
-360 DSTLALLAVCDTYDL
+360 DSTLALLAVCDTFDL

-390 FGTTDRTYQN
+390 FGTSDRTYQN
-400 ALRMIKELGCTLRE
+400 ALTMVRELGCTLRE
-414 IPIREACEQHFK
+414 IPIKEACEQHFK
-426 DIGLDA
+426 DIGLSVD
-432 TERNIA
+432 ERSVA

-453 VANMCGG
+453 VANMCNG

-496 VRHMVDWYARNRAEG
+496 VKHMVEWYGNTRAEG
-511 VLREALLDV
+511 ALRQALLDV

-526 PELLPA
+526 PELLPV
-532 NKDGEIAQRTEDVV
+532 DGEGNEQHTEDIV
-546 GPYELHDFFLYC
+546 GPYDLHDFFLYC
-558 TLRRRY
+558 ALRRRY
-564 SPAKI
+564 TPAKI
-569 AMLATKAFEGDYDKK
+569 FMLATIAFEGRFDEA
-584 TIIKWLKVFFHR
+584 TIVKWLKVFFRR
-596 FFGQQFKR
+596 FFSQQFKR
-604 SAMPDGPKVGVVG
+604 SAMPDGPKVGAVG
-617 LSPRGDLRMPS
+617 LSPRGDLHMPS
-628 DAQERAWL
+628 DAESRAWL
-636 AEVEAVEAE
+636 QEIDEIEAN
-645 LDALDDK
+645 L

>member
-1 MNNTFG
+1 MNNQYG

-18 HIADARRNAEGALK
+18 HIADAHRNAEGALK
-32 IMEDAFREGV
+32 IMQEAFSEGV

-50 SLVGYTAG
+50 SLVGYTCG
-58 DMILQ
+58 DMVLQ
-63 KKLLTDA
+63 KKLLKDS
-70 ERALEWLMEECRD
+70 ESALAWLMQETAD

-92 PVVFADRLYNCAAI
+92 PVVYADRLYNCAAI
-106 FGQGQLWG
+106 FGQGVLWG
-114 IVPKC
+114 IIPKS

-125 EFSELRWWVSGYGIK
+125 EFSELRWWVSGFGMR
-140 DRTIRYAGQECCF
+140 DRMIRFAGQECPF
-153 GSDLMFDIHGVE
+153 GADLLFDIHNVE

-200 SVCKHDYLK
+200 SVCKHDYLI

-219 MAAYI
+219 MAAYV
-224 YASAGHGESS
+224 YASSGHGESS

-240 GNAIIAELGSVLGVS
+240 GNAVIAELGRVLGVS
-255 DRFVRNDRMVVRD
+255 ERFVRNDRMVIAD

-283 FYYPDAP
+283 FYYPEAP

-301 ICNRHD
+301 IVRTDRVRRH
-307 LRRRIEPLYFVPEDE
+307 IEPIYFVPENE
-322 AARAVHCREVFAIQS
+322 AARASHCKEVFAIQS

-346 THCKTAVLGISGGL
+346 TGCKNAVIGISGGL
-360 DSTLALLAVCDTYDL
+360 DSTLALLAVCDTFDL

-390 FGTTDRTYQN
+390 FGTSDRTYQN
-400 ALRMIKELGCTLRE
+400 ALTMVRELGCTLRE
-414 IPIREACEQHFK
+414 IPIKEACEQHFK
-426 DIGLDA
+426 DIGLSVD
-432 TERNIA
+432 ERSVA

-453 VANMCGG
+453 VANMCNG

-496 VRHMVDWYARNRAEG
+496 VKHMVEWYGNTRAEG
-511 VLREALLDV
+511 ALRQALLDV

-526 PELLPA
+526 PELLPV
-532 NKDGEIAQRTEDVV
+532 DGEGNEQHTEDIV
-546 GPYELHDFFLYC
+546 GPYDLHDFFLYC
-558 TLRRRY
+558 ALRRRY
-564 SPAKI
+564 TPAKI
-569 AMLATKAFEGDYDKK
+569 FMLATIAFEGRFDEA
-584 TIIKWLKVFFHR
+584 TIVKWLKVFFRR
-596 FFGQQFKR
+596 FFSQQFKR
-604 SAMPDGPKVGVVG
+604 SAMPDGPKVGAVG
-617 LSPRGDLRMPS
+617 LSPRGDLHMPS
-628 DAQERAWL
+628 DAESRAWL
-636 AEVEAVEAE
+636 QEIDEIEAN
-645 LDALDDK
+645 L

>member
-1 MNNTFG
+1 MNNQYG

-18 HIADARRNAEGALK
+18 HIADAHRNAEGALK
-32 IMEDAFREGV
+32 IMQDAFNEGV

-50 SLVGYTAG
+50 SLVGYTCG
-58 DMILQ
+58 DMVLQ
-63 KKLLTDA
+63 NKLLTDA
-70 ERALEWLMEECRD
+70 EHALEWLMQECAD

-92 PVVFADRLYNCAAI
+92 PVVFADRLYNCAAV

-114 IVPKC
+114 IVPKS

-125 EFSELRWWVSGYGIK
+125 EFSELRWWVSGYSIK
-140 DRTIRYAGQECCF
+140 DRMIRFAGQEAPF
-153 GSDLMFDIHGVE
+153 GSDLLFDLHGVE

-200 SVCKHDYLK
+200 SVRKHDYLL

-224 YASAGHGESS
+224 YASSGHGESS

-240 GNAIIAELGSVLGVS
+240 GNAVVAELGRVLGVS
-255 DRFVRNDRMVVRD
+255 ERFVRNDRMVIAD

-301 ICNRHD
+301 IMYQGDVRRH
-307 LRRRIEPLYFVPEDE
+307 IEPIYFVPENE
-322 AARAVHCREVFAIQS
+322 EARATHCREVFAIQS

-346 THCKTAVLGISGGL
+346 TACKNAVLGISGGL
-360 DSTLALLAVCDTYDL
+360 DSTLALLAVCDTFDL
-375 LGLDRKGIIGVTMPG
+375 LGLDHKGIICVTMPG

-400 ALRMIKELGCTLRE
+400 ALTMARELGCTLKE
-414 IPIREACEQHFK
+414 ISIKEACEQHFK
-426 DIGLDA
+426 DIGISA
-432 TERNIA
+432 EERGVA

-453 VANMCGG
+453 VANLCGG

-481 QMSMYGINAS
+481 QMSMYGINSS

-496 VRHMVDWYARNRAEG
+496 VRHMVDWYANNRAEG
-511 VLREALLDV
+511 ILRETLLDV

-532 NKDGEIAQRTEDVV
+532 DGDNITQCTEDIV
-546 GPYELHDFFLYC
+546 GPYDLHDFFLYC
-558 TLRRRY
+558 ALRRRY
-564 SPAKI
+564 SPTKI
-569 AMLATKAFEGDYDKK
+569 AMLAGLAFEGTYDRK
-584 TIIKWLKVFFHR
+584 TILKWLKVFFSR
-596 FFGQQFKR
+596 FFSQQFKR
-604 SAMPDGPKVGVVG
+604 SAMPDGPKVGGVG
-617 LSPRGDLRMPS
+617 LSPRGDLHMPS
-628 DAQERAWL
+628 DAQSRAWL
-636 AEVEAVEAE
+636 AEIEQMESE
-645 LDALDDK
+645 LE

>member
-1 MNNTFG
+1 MNNQYG

-32 IMEDAFREGV
+32 IMQDAFNEGV

-50 SLVGYTAG
+50 SLVGYTCG
-58 DMILQ
+58 DMVLQ
-63 KKLLTDA
+63 NKLLTDA
-70 ERALEWLMEECRD
+70 ERALEWLMQECAD
-83 IPTIGIVGL
+83 IPTVGIVGL
-92 PVVFADRLYNCAAI
+92 PVVFADRLYNCAAV

-114 IVPKC
+114 IVPKS

-125 EFSELRWWVSGYGIK
+125 EFSELRWWVSGYSIK
-140 DRTIRYAGQECCF
+140 DRMIRFAGQEAPF
-153 GSDLMFDIHGVE
+153 GSDLLFDLHGVE

-200 SVCKHDYLK
+200 SVRKHDYLL

-219 MAAYI
+219 MAAYV
-224 YASAGHGESS
+224 YASSGHGESS

-240 GNAIIAELGSVLGVS
+240 GNAVIAELGRVLGVS
-255 DRFVRNDRMVVRD
+255 KRFVRNDRMVISD

-283 FYYPDAP
+283 FYYPEAP
-290 EMRVVEIDVDE
+290 EMRVVEVDVDE
-301 ICNRHD
+301 ICYQGD
-307 LRRRIEPLYFVPEDE
+307 LRRHIEPIYFVPEDE
-322 AARAVHCREVFAIQS
+322 AARAAHCKEVFAIQS

-346 THCKTAVLGISGGL
+346 TNCNKVILGISGGL
-360 DSTLALLAVCDTYDL
+360 DSTLALLAVCDTFDL

-400 ALRMIKELGCTLRE
+400 ALSMIKELGCTLRE
-414 IPIREACEQHFK
+414 IPIKDACMQHFK
-426 DIGLDA
+426 DIGLDVD
-432 TERNIA
+432 ERSVA

-460 MVIGTGDMS
+460 MVVGTGDMS

-481 QMSMYGINAS
+481 QMSMYGINSS

-496 VRHMVDWYARNRAEG
+496 VKHMVEWYGNTRADG
-511 VLREALLDV
+511 ALREALLDV

-532 NKDGEIAQRTEDVV
+532 DSQGKTQQTEDIV
-546 GPYELHDFFLYC
+546 GPYDLHDFFLYC
-558 TLRRRY
+558 ALRRRY
-564 SPAKI
+564 SPSKI
-569 AMLATKAFEGDYDKK
+569 FMLATLAFEDRFDKP
-584 TIIKWLKVFFHR
+584 TILKWLKIFFRR
-596 FFGQQFKR
+596 FFSQQFKR
-604 SAMPDGPKVGVVG
+604 SAMPDGPKVGAVG
-617 LSPRGDLRMPS
+617 LSPRGDLHMPS
-628 DAQERAWL
+628 DAESRAWL
-636 AEVEAVEAE
+636 QEIDDLEAT
-645 LDALDDK
+645 L

>member
-1 MNNTFG
+1 MNNQFG

-18 HIADARRNAEGALK
+18 HIADAHRNAEGALK
-32 IMEDAFREGV
+32 IMQDAFNEGV

-50 SLVGYTAG
+50 SLVGYTCG
-58 DMILQ
+58 DMVLQ
-63 KKLLTDA
+63 KKLLRDS
-70 ERALEWLMEECRD
+70 EQALAWLMEQTQD

-92 PVVFADRLYNCAAI
+92 PVVYADRLYNCAAV
-106 FGQGQLWG
+106 FGQGVLWG
-114 IVPKC
+114 IVPKS

-125 EFSELRWWVSGYGIK
+125 EFSELRWWVSGFGIR
-140 DRTIRYAGQECCF
+140 DRVIRFAGQECPF
-153 GSDLMFDIHGVE
+153 GADLMFDIHDVE

-200 SVCKHDYLK
+200 SVCKHDYLI

-219 MAAYI
+219 MAAYV
-224 YASAGHGESS
+224 YASSGHGESS

-240 GNAIIAELGSVLGVS
+240 GNAVVAELGRVLGVS
-255 DRFVRNDRMVVRD
+255 ERFVRNDRMVIAD

-283 FYYPDAP
+283 FYYPNAP

-301 ICNRHD
+301 IMHQGDVRRH
-307 LRRRIEPLYFVPEDE
+307 IEPIYFVPENE
-322 AARAVHCREVFAIQS
+322 AARAAHCKEVFAIQS

-346 THCKTAVLGISGGL
+346 TGCKTAVIGISGGL
-360 DSTLALLAVCDTYDL
+360 DSTLALLAVCDTFDL

-400 ALRMIKELGCTLRE
+400 AVTMVRELGCTLRE
-414 IPIREACEQHFK
+414 ISIKEACEQHFK
-426 DIGLDA
+426 DIGIDA
-432 TERNIA
+432 KDHSVA

-453 VANMCGG
+453 VANLCGG

-496 VRHMVDWYARNRAEG
+496 VKHMVAWYADNRAEG
-511 VLREALLDV
+511 ELSKALHDV

-532 NKDGEIAQRTEDVV
+532 DGQNIAQKTEDIV
-546 GPYELHDFFLYC
+546 GPYDLHDFFLYC

-564 SPAKI
+564 APAKI
-569 AMLATKAFEGDYDKK
+569 AMLATLAFEGTYDKP
-584 TIIKWLKVFFHR
+584 TILKWLKVFFHR
-596 FFGQQFKR
+596 FFTQQFKR
-604 SAMPDGPKVGVVG
+604 SAMPDGPKVGAVG
-617 LSPRGDLRMPS
+617 LSPRGDLHMPS

-636 AEVEAVEAE
+636 AEVEEVERE
-645 LDALDDK
+645 LDALV

>member
-1 MNNTFG
+1 
-7 YMRVAAAVPRV
+7 
-18 HIADARRNAEGALK
+18 
-32 IMEDAFREGV
+32 
-42 EIVVMPEL
+42 
-50 SLVGYTAG
+50 
-58 DMILQ
+58 
-63 KKLLTDA
+63 
-70 ERALEWLMEECRD
+70 
-83 IPTIGIVGL
+83 
-92 PVVFADRLYNCAAI
+92 
-106 FGQGQLWG
+106 
-114 IVPKC
+114 
-119 YIPNYG
+119 
-125 EFSELRWWVSGYGIK
+125 
-140 DRTIRYAGQECCF
+140 
-153 GSDLMFDIHGVE
+153 MFDVHGVE

-200 SVCKHDYLK
+200 SVCKHDYLI

-219 MAAYI
+219 MAAYV
-224 YASAGHGESS
+224 YASSGHGESS

-240 GNAIIAELGSVLGVS
+240 GNAVIAELGRVLGVS
-255 DRFVRNDRMVVRD
+255 ERFVRNDRMVIAD

-283 FYYPDAP
+283 FYYPEAP

-301 ICNRHD
+301 IMHHGDVRRH
-307 LRRRIEPLYFVPEDE
+307 IEPIYFVPEDE
-322 AARAVHCREVFAIQS
+322 AARAAHCREVFAIQS

-346 THCKTAVLGISGGL
+346 TSCKTAVIGISGGL
-360 DSTLALLAVCDTYDL
+360 DSTLALLAVCDTFDL

-400 ALRMIKELGCTLRE
+400 ALTMVRELGCTLRE
-414 IPIREACEQHFK
+414 ISIKEACEQHFK
-426 DIGLDA
+426 DIGIDA
-432 TERNIA
+432 SERSVA

-453 VANMCGG
+453 VANLCGG

-496 VRHMVDWYARNRAEG
+496 VKHMVAWYAENRAEG
-511 VLREALLDV
+511 ALRDSLRDV

-532 NKDGEIAQRTEDVV
+532 DGDNIAQKTEDIV
-546 GPYELHDFFLYC
+546 GPYDLHDFFLYC

-564 SPAKI
+564 APTKI
-569 AMLATKAFEGDYDKK
+569 AMLASIAFEGVYDKP
-584 TIIKWLKVFFHR
+584 TILKWLKVFFHR
-596 FFGQQFKR
+596 FFTQQFKR
-604 SAMPDGPKVGVVG
+604 SAMPDGPKVGAVG
-617 LSPRGDLRMPS
+617 LSPRGDLHMPS

-636 AEVEAVEAE
+636 AEVEEVERE
-645 LDALDDK
+645 LESLA

>member
-1 MNNTFG
+1 
-7 YMRVAAAVPRV
+7 MRVAAAVPRV
-18 HIADARRNAEGALK
+18 HIADAHSNAEGALK
-32 IMEDAFREGV
+32 IMEQAFAEGV

-50 SLVGYTAG
+50 SLVGYTCG
-58 DMILQ
+58 DMVLQ
-63 KKLLTDA
+63 KKLLSDS
-70 ERALEWLMEECRD
+70 EKALAWLMEQTAD

-106 FGQGQLWG
+106 FGQGVLWG
-114 IVPKC
+114 IVPKS

-125 EFSELRWWVSGYGIK
+125 EFSELRWWVSGYSIK
-140 DRTIRYAGQECCF
+140 DRHIRFAGQECPF
-153 GSDLMFDIHGVE
+153 GSDLLFDLHGVE

-200 SVCKHDYLK
+200 SVRKHDYLI

-219 MAAYI
+219 MAAYV
-224 YASAGHGESS
+224 YASSGHGESS

-240 GNAIIAELGSVLGVS
+240 GNAVVAELGRVLGVS
-255 DRFVRNDRMVVRD
+255 ERFVRNDRMVISD

-290 EMRVVEIDVDE
+290 EMRVVEVEVDE
-301 ICNRHD
+301 ICHQGD
-307 LRRRIEPLYFVPEDE
+307 LRRHIEPIYFVPEDE
-322 AARAVHCREVFAIQS
+322 AARAEHCREVFSIQS

-346 THCKTAVLGISGGL
+346 TNCKTVVLGISGGL
-360 DSTLALLAVCDTYDL
+360 DSTLALLAVCDTFDL

-400 ALRMIKELGCTLRE
+400 ALTMIRELGCTLKE
-414 IPIREACEQHFK
+414 ISIKDACTQHFK
-426 DIGLDA
+426 DIGLSVD
-432 TERNIA
+432 ERSTA

-453 VANMCGG
+453 IANMCGG
-460 MVIGTGDMS
+460 MVIGTGDLS

-496 VRHMVDWYARNRAEG
+496 VKHMVEWYAKTRAEG
-511 VLREALLDV
+511 LLRDSLLDV

-532 NKDGEIAQRTEDVV
+532 DGDNIAQKTEDIV

-558 TLRRRY
+558 ALRRRY
-564 SPAKI
+564 APAKI
-569 AMLATKAFEGDYDKK
+569 FMLATIAFDGVYDRA
-584 TIIKWLKVFFHR
+584 TILKWLKVFFHR
-596 FFGQQFKR
+596 FFSQQFKR
-604 SAMPDGPKVGVVG
+604 SAMPDGPKVGAVG
-617 LSPRGDLRMPS
+617 LSPRGDLHMPS
-628 DAQERAWL
+628 DAQDRAWL
-636 AEVEAVEAE
+636 QEVEEMERE
-645 LDALDDK
+645 LDGIE